1 MDTQLPV
8 FSGTLKVHACH
19 LFWTKTPVQLTYHRQ
34 DYRHA
39 LPVLLI
45 RRPGILGG
53 EFRVPLDPCI
63 HPVRL
68 LPMTKRM
75 ASKLEFALEYGWH
88 TKQVRLRAPDA
99 HTYRQWTSL
108 VRAALESGR
117 RPLASCDYTTSAE
130 QPRPDLECS
139 SLASTMDSSSN
150 GTSRFNAT
158 IRQRVIEDE
167 QDVQLHLEHDLG
179 RRWHAPS
186 EFFVLHQADYQP
198 GASCGDQD
206 HDVLSHHSMEL
217 LEARVQFVRAGA
229 RSARTVSKVYL
240 NPNDMAHFGLESGAH
255 VVLHTIP
262 KANDT
267 PKLLLCG
274 LAWPMDKIKRRGVGL
289 SSMWE
294 ATVADQQVETV
305 TVDLLQ
311 VSSPVA
317 KSVALQMVSRASS
330 HKQKLSEKER
340 TLLTRCIVAMID
352 GALIHRDALIS
363 LPLHGVN
370 TVFRVQK
377 VDGESSKDQGIVKIV
392 AAKTA
397 LTVAWE
403 EKKEEA
409 VVKKDMN
416 SAEKMAMVKQDGFSA
431 IGGLQEELKAIR
443 EVVEQPLT
451 NPETFE
457 RFGLPAPKGVLLFG
471 PPGTGKTLIARALAR
486 ELNARVFTI
495 NGPEVVSKFVGES
508 EANLRAVFAQA
519 AREAPSLVFIDELD
533 AICPKRDSRVGDM
546 ERRLVATLLTL
557 MDGLSGSRQVV
568 VLAATNR
575 PNALDPAVRRP
586 GRFDREVEIGIPRA
600 NDRLAILRVALRRLP
615 HKLTN
620 SELQELSSSAH
631 GYVGADLSAL
641 CKEAALLALHRA
653 FASNAQSTGAVLADT
668 NSLPPFE
675 VTLSDLKLAMRGI
688 RPSALREISVD
699 VPRVLWSDIGG
710 QDVLKQA
717 LREAVEWPLQHPEAF
732 TRMGIRPPK
741 GVLLYGPP
749 GCSKT
754 LAAKALA
761 TESGMN
767 FIAIKGPELFSKWV
781 GESEQ
786 QVREVFRKARA
797 ASPTVVFFDEID
809 ALASTR
815 GSGGSSGASD
825 RVLSQLLTELDGL
838 EPLKRVLV
846 VAATNRPDLLDPALM
861 RPGRVDRA
869 LYVSPPD
876 VPAREQILQ
885 IHTRKTPLASDVS
898 LAELAIA
905 TARFSGAELQALCR
919 EAALH
924 AVEEDRD
931 AVHVAKRHF
940 VRALSV
946 VTPQIDGRMLAFFER
961 FRDGQRR

>member
-1 MDTQLPV
+1 
-8 FSGTLKVHACH
+8 
-19 LFWTKTPVQLTYHRQ
+19 
-34 DYRHA
+34 
-39 LPVLLI
+39 
-45 RRPGILGG
+45 
-53 EFRVPLDPCI
+53 
-63 HPVRL
+63 
-68 LPMTKRM
+68 
-75 ASKLEFALEYGWH
+75 
-88 TKQVRLRAPDA
+88 
-99 HTYRQWTSL
+99 
-108 VRAALESGR
+108 
-117 RPLASCDYTTSAE
+117 
-130 QPRPDLECS
+130 
-139 SLASTMDSSSN
+139 
-150 GTSRFNAT
+150 
-158 IRQRVIEDE
+158 
-167 QDVQLHLEHDLG
+167 
-179 RRWHAPS
+179 
-186 EFFVLHQADYQP
+186 
-198 GASCGDQD
+198 
-206 HDVLSHHSMEL
+206 MEL

-240 NPNDMAHFGLESGAH
+240 NPNDMAHFGLESGSH

-262 KANDT
+262 EAHDT
-267 PKLLLCG
+267 PKLLVCG
-274 LAWPMDKIKRRGVGL
+274 MAWPMEKIKRRGVGL

-294 ATVADQQVETV
+294 AAVSEQQIETV
-305 TVDLLQ
+305 TVQLLLQ
-311 VSSPVA
+311 TPSPVT
-317 KSVALQMVSRASS
+317 KSVVLQLVSRLPS
-330 HKQKLSEKER
+330 HKTKLSEKER
-340 TLLTRCIVAMID
+340 TLLTRCIATMID
-352 GALIHRDALIS
+352 GALVHQDALIS

-370 TVFRVQK
+370 TVFRVLE
-377 VDGESSKDQGIVKIV
+377 VDGKSKDQGVVRIA

-403 EKKEEA
+403 EKQEEVA
-409 VVKKDMN
+409 VEKDKISTIN
-416 SAEKMAMVKQDGFSA
+416 VKQDGFAS

-457 RFGLPAPKGVLLFG
+457 RFGLPALKGVLLFG

-653 FASNAQSTGAVLADT
+653 FASNTQSTGAVLGDT

-699 VPRVLWSDIGG
+699 VPRVLWIDIGG
-710 QDVLKQA
+710 QDALKQA

-786 QVREVFRKARA
+786 QVREVFRKARG

-815 GSGGSSGASD
+815 GTGGSSGASD

-861 RPGRVDRA
+861 RPGRIDRA

-924 AVEEDRD
+924 AVEEDRA
-931 AVHVAKRHF
+931 AVNVAKRHF
-940 VRALSV
+940 VRALAV
-946 VTPQIDGRMLAFFER
+946 VTPQIDDRMLAFFER
-961 FRDGQRR
+961 FRDGQQR

>member
-1 MDTQLPV
+1 M
-8 FSGTLKVHACH
+8 
-19 LFWTKTPVQLTYHRQ
+19 
-34 DYRHA
+34 
-39 LPVLLI
+39 
-45 RRPGILGG
+45 
-53 EFRVPLDPCI
+53 
-63 HPVRL
+63 
-68 LPMTKRM
+68 
-75 ASKLEFALEYGWH
+75 
-88 TKQVRLRAPDA
+88 
-99 HTYRQWTSL
+99 
-108 VRAALESGR
+108 
-117 RPLASCDYTTSAE
+117 
-130 QPRPDLECS
+130 
-139 SLASTMDSSSN
+139 
-150 GTSRFNAT
+150 
-158 IRQRVIEDE
+158 
-167 QDVQLHLEHDLG
+167 
-179 RRWHAPS
+179 
-186 EFFVLHQADYQP
+186 
-198 GASCGDQD
+198 
-206 HDVLSHHSMEL
+206 
-217 LEARVQFVRAGA
+217 EARVQFVRAGA

-240 NPNDMAHFGLESGAH
+240 NPNDMTHFGLESGAQ
-255 VVLHTIP
+255 VVLHSS
-262 KANDT
+262 ANDCET

-289 SSMWE
+289 SSIWE
-294 ATVADQQVETV
+294 AAVAERQVDTV
-305 TVDLLQ
+305 TVQVLQ
-311 VSSPVA
+311 VTSSAA
-317 KSVALQMVSRASS
+317 KSVTLQLESRTSS
-330 HKQKLSEKER
+330 QKLKLSEKER
-340 TLLTRCIVAMID
+340 ALLTRCIVAMVD
-352 GALIHRDALIS
+352 GALVHQDALIS

-370 TVFRVQK
+370 TVFRVVK
-377 VDGESSKDQGIVKIV
+377 ADGEEQKIVRIV

-397 LTVAWE
+397 LTVTWE
-403 EKKEEA
+403 KQESEE
-409 VVKKDMN
+409 VETKGSKL
-416 SAEKMAMVKQDGFSA
+416 STKVKQDGFAA

-443 EVVEQPLT
+443 EVVEQPLI

-457 RFGLPAPKGVLLFG
+457 KFGLAAPKGVLLFG
-471 PPGTGKTLIARALAR
+471 PPGTGKTLIARALAK

-557 MDGLSGSRQVV
+557 MDGLSASRQVV

-600 NDRLAILRVALRRLP
+600 KDRLAILRVALRRLP

-653 FASNAQSTGAVLADT
+653 FASNAQSTGAVLASTD
-668 NSLPPFE
+668 SLPPFE

-710 QDVLKQA
+710 QDALKQA

-786 QVREVFRKARA
+786 QVREIFRKARA

-861 RPGRVDRA
+861 RPGRIDRA

-876 VPAREQILQ
+876 VPARQQILQ
-885 IHTRKTPLASDVS
+885 IHTRKTPLASDVDM
-898 LAELAIA
+898 AELAIA
-905 TARFSGAELQALCR
+905 TAQFSGAELQALCR

-924 AVEEDRD
+924 AVEEDRS
-931 AVHVAKRHF
+931 ATNVGKRHF

-946 VTPQIDGRMLAFFER
+946 VTPQIDDRMLAFFER

>member
-1 MDTQLPV
+1 
-8 FSGTLKVHACH
+8 
-19 LFWTKTPVQLTYHRQ
+19 
-34 DYRHA
+34 
-39 LPVLLI
+39 
-45 RRPGILGG
+45 
-53 EFRVPLDPCI
+53 
-63 HPVRL
+63 
-68 LPMTKRM
+68 
-75 ASKLEFALEYGWH
+75 
-88 TKQVRLRAPDA
+88 
-99 HTYRQWTSL
+99 
-108 VRAALESGR
+108 
-117 RPLASCDYTTSAE
+117 
-130 QPRPDLECS
+130 
-139 SLASTMDSSSN
+139 
-150 GTSRFNAT
+150 
-158 IRQRVIEDE
+158 
-167 QDVQLHLEHDLG
+167 
-179 RRWHAPS
+179 
-186 EFFVLHQADYQP
+186 
-198 GASCGDQD
+198 
-206 HDVLSHHSMEL
+206 MEL

-229 RSARTVSKVYL
+229 RSARAVSKVYL

-370 TVFRVQK
+370 TVFCVQK

-403 EKKEEA
+403 KKKEEA

-600 NDRLAILRVALRRLP
+600 NDRLAILRVALSHLP

-631 GYVGADLSAL
+631 GYVGADISAL

-710 QDVLKQA
+710 QDALKQV

-924 AVEEDRD
+924 AVEEDRA
-931 AVHVAKRHF
+931 AVHVGKRHF

>member
-1 MDTQLPV
+1 
-8 FSGTLKVHACH
+8 
-19 LFWTKTPVQLTYHRQ
+19 
-34 DYRHA
+34 
-39 LPVLLI
+39 
-45 RRPGILGG
+45 
-53 EFRVPLDPCI
+53 
-63 HPVRL
+63 
-68 LPMTKRM
+68 
-75 ASKLEFALEYGWH
+75 
-88 TKQVRLRAPDA
+88 
-99 HTYRQWTSL
+99 
-108 VRAALESGR
+108 
-117 RPLASCDYTTSAE
+117 
-130 QPRPDLECS
+130 
-139 SLASTMDSSSN
+139 
-150 GTSRFNAT
+150 
-158 IRQRVIEDE
+158 
-167 QDVQLHLEHDLG
+167 
-179 RRWHAPS
+179 
-186 EFFVLHQADYQP
+186 
-198 GASCGDQD
+198 
-206 HDVLSHHSMEL
+206 MEL

-240 NPNDMAHFGLESGAH
+240 NLNDMSHFGLESGSY
-255 VVLHTIP
+255 VVLNTIP
-262 KANDT
+262 EANGSR
-267 PKLLLCG
+267 KLLLCG

-294 ATVADQQVETV
+294 AEVAEQQIDKV
-305 TVDLLQ
+305 TVKLLQ
-311 VSSPVA
+311 NPCPVA
-317 KSVALQMVSRASS
+317 KSVALQVVSRASS

-340 TLLTRCIVAMID
+340 TLLTRCILAMID
-352 GALIHRDALIS
+352 GALVHQDALIS

-370 TVFRVQK
+370 TVFRLPK
-377 VDGESSKDQGIVKIV
+377 VDGEKNDHGVVTIS

-397 LTVAWE
+397 LTVAWDE
-403 EKKEEA
+403 KEEEVEA
-409 VVKKDMN
+409 QKVSN
-416 SAEKMAMVKQDGFSA
+416 STENTRPTTTLKQDGFA
-431 IGGLQEELKAIR
+431 TIGGLQEELKAIR

-600 NDRLAILRVALRRLP
+600 NGRLAILRVALRRLP
-615 HKLTN
+615 HKLTQ

-653 FASNAQSTGAVLADT
+653 FASNDQAAEAILSNTA
-668 NSLPPFE
+668 SLPPFE

-710 QDVLKQA
+710 QDALKQA

-815 GSGGSSGASD
+815 GAGGSSGASD

-861 RPGRVDRA
+861 RPGRIDRA

-876 VPAREQILQ
+876 VPAREQILR

-898 LAELAIA
+898 LTELAIA

-924 AVEEDRD
+924 AVEEDRV
-931 AVHVAKRHF
+931 AVNVGKRHF

-946 VTPQIDGRMLAFFER
+946 VTPQIDDRMLTFFEQ

>member
-1 MDTQLPV
+1 
-8 FSGTLKVHACH
+8 
-19 LFWTKTPVQLTYHRQ
+19 
-34 DYRHA
+34 
-39 LPVLLI
+39 
-45 RRPGILGG
+45 
-53 EFRVPLDPCI
+53 
-63 HPVRL
+63 
-68 LPMTKRM
+68 
-75 ASKLEFALEYGWH
+75 
-88 TKQVRLRAPDA
+88 
-99 HTYRQWTSL
+99 
-108 VRAALESGR
+108 
-117 RPLASCDYTTSAE
+117 
-130 QPRPDLECS
+130 
-139 SLASTMDSSSN
+139 
-150 GTSRFNAT
+150 
-158 IRQRVIEDE
+158 
-167 QDVQLHLEHDLG
+167 
-179 RRWHAPS
+179 
-186 EFFVLHQADYQP
+186 
-198 GASCGDQD
+198 
-206 HDVLSHHSMEL
+206 MEL

-240 NPNDMAHFGLESGAH
+240 NPNDMAHFGLESGSH

-262 KANDT
+262 EAHDT
-267 PKLLLCG
+267 PKLLVCG
-274 LAWPMDKIKRRGVGL
+274 MAWPMEKIKRRGVGL

-294 ATVADQQVETV
+294 AAVSEQQIETV
-305 TVDLLQ
+305 TVQLLLQ
-311 VSSPVA
+311 TPSPVT
-317 KSVALQMVSRASS
+317 KSVVLQLVSRLPS
-330 HKQKLSEKER
+330 HKTKLSEKER
-340 TLLTRCIVAMID
+340 TLLTRCIATMID
-352 GALIHRDALIS
+352 GALVHQDALIS

-370 TVFRVQK
+370 TVFRVLE
-377 VDGESSKDQGIVKIV
+377 VDGKSKDQGVVRIA

-403 EKKEEA
+403 EKQEEVA
-409 VVKKDMN
+409 VEKDKISTIN
-416 SAEKMAMVKQDGFSA
+416 VKQDGFAS

-653 FASNAQSTGAVLADT
+653 FASNTQSTGAVLGDT

-699 VPRVLWSDIGG
+699 VPRVLWIDIGG
-710 QDVLKQA
+710 QDALKQA

-786 QVREVFRKARA
+786 QVREVFRKARG

-815 GSGGSSGASD
+815 GTGGSSGASD

-861 RPGRVDRA
+861 RPGRIDRA

-924 AVEEDRD
+924 AVEEDRA
-931 AVHVAKRHF
+931 AVNVAKRHF
-940 VRALSV
+940 VRALAV
-946 VTPQIDGRMLAFFER
+946 VTPQIDDRMLAFFER
-961 FRDGQRR
+961 FRDGQQR

>member
-1 MDTQLPV
+1 M
-8 FSGTLKVHACH
+8 
-19 LFWTKTPVQLTYHRQ
+19 
-34 DYRHA
+34 
-39 LPVLLI
+39 
-45 RRPGILGG
+45 
-53 EFRVPLDPCI
+53 
-63 HPVRL
+63 
-68 LPMTKRM
+68 
-75 ASKLEFALEYGWH
+75 
-88 TKQVRLRAPDA
+88 
-99 HTYRQWTSL
+99 
-108 VRAALESGR
+108 
-117 RPLASCDYTTSAE
+117 
-130 QPRPDLECS
+130 
-139 SLASTMDSSSN
+139 
-150 GTSRFNAT
+150 
-158 IRQRVIEDE
+158 
-167 QDVQLHLEHDLG
+167 
-179 RRWHAPS
+179 
-186 EFFVLHQADYQP
+186 
-198 GASCGDQD
+198 
-206 HDVLSHHSMEL
+206 
-217 LEARVQFVRAGA
+217 EARVQFVRAGA

-240 NPNDMAHFGLESGAH
+240 NPNDMMHSGLASGAQ
-255 VVLHTIP
+255 VVLYSSV
-262 KANDT
+262 KDGEA

-294 ATVADQQVETV
+294 AAVAERQVETV
-305 TVDLLQ
+305 TVQVLQ
-311 VSSPVA
+311 AVSSVA
-317 KSVALQMVSRASS
+317 KSVTLQLESRSS
-330 HKQKLSEKER
+330 SQSLKLSEKER
-340 TLLTRCIVAMID
+340 ALLTRCIVAMID
-352 GALIHRDALIS
+352 GALVHQDALIS

-370 TVFRVQK
+370 TVFRVVKADGQK
-377 VDGESSKDQGIVKIV
+377 IVKIV

-397 LTVAWE
+397 LTVTWE
-403 EKKEEA
+403 KQEDAKVGTRDSK
-409 VVKKDMN
+409 VVIKH
-416 SAEKMAMVKQDGFSA
+416 DGFAA

-457 RFGLPAPKGVLLFG
+457 KFGLAAPKGVLLFG
-471 PPGTGKTLIARALAR
+471 PPGTGKTLIARALAK
-486 ELNARVFTI
+486 ELNAKVFTI

-557 MDGLSGSRQVV
+557 MDGLSGSRQIV

-600 NDRLAILRVALRRLP
+600 KDRLAILRVALRRLP

-641 CKEAALLALHRA
+641 CKEAALLALHRV
-653 FASNAQSTGAVLADT
+653 FASNAQSTGAVLSSTD
-668 NSLPPFE
+668 SLPSFE

-699 VPRVLWSDIGG
+699 VPRVLWNDIGG
-710 QDVLKQA
+710 QDALKQA

-815 GSGGSSGASD
+815 GAGGSSGASD

-861 RPGRVDRA
+861 RPGRIDRA

-876 VPAREQILQ
+876 VPARQQILQ
-885 IHTRKTPLASDVS
+885 IHTRKTPLASDVN
-898 LAELAIA
+898 LGELAIA
-905 TARFSGAELQALCR
+905 TAQFSGAELQALCR

-924 AVEEDRD
+924 AVEEDRS
-931 AVHVAKRHF
+931 AANVGKRHF

-946 VTPQIDGRMLAFFER
+946 VTPQIDSRMLAFFER

>member
-1 MDTQLPV
+1 
-8 FSGTLKVHACH
+8 
-19 LFWTKTPVQLTYHRQ
+19 
-34 DYRHA
+34 
-39 LPVLLI
+39 
-45 RRPGILGG
+45 
-53 EFRVPLDPCI
+53 
-63 HPVRL
+63 
-68 LPMTKRM
+68 
-75 ASKLEFALEYGWH
+75 
-88 TKQVRLRAPDA
+88 
-99 HTYRQWTSL
+99 
-108 VRAALESGR
+108 
-117 RPLASCDYTTSAE
+117 
-130 QPRPDLECS
+130 
-139 SLASTMDSSSN
+139 
-150 GTSRFNAT
+150 
-158 IRQRVIEDE
+158 
-167 QDVQLHLEHDLG
+167 
-179 RRWHAPS
+179 
-186 EFFVLHQADYQP
+186 
-198 GASCGDQD
+198 
-206 HDVLSHHSMEL
+206 MEL

-229 RSARTVSKVYL
+229 RSARTVSKVYF
-240 NPNDMAHFGLESGAH
+240 NPNDMAQFGLESGAY
-255 VVLHTIP
+255 VTLHTSD
-262 KANDT
+262 KVNDT
-267 PKLLLCG
+267 PSLLLCG
-274 LAWPMDKIKRRGVGL
+274 VAWPMDKIKRRGVGL
-289 SSMWE
+289 SCMWE
-294 ATVADQQVETV
+294 AAVVEQQVEKATV
-305 TVDLLQ
+305 QILRQ
-311 VSSPVA
+311 SSAVA
-317 KSVALQMVSRASS
+317 TRVELRLVSRAST
-330 HKQKLSEKER
+330 HKQKLSDKER
-340 TLLTRCIVAMID
+340 TLLTRCIAAMID
-352 GALIHRDALIS
+352 GALVHCGALIS

-370 TVFRVQK
+370 SVFRVEK
-377 VDGESSKDQGIVKIV
+377 VDGDGDDHQSIVSV
-392 AAKTA
+392 AAAKTA
-397 LTVAWE
+397 LTVAWGE
-403 EKKEEA
+403 KQEEPAVEKKSGKA
-409 VVKKDMN
+409 KH
-416 SAEKMAMVKQDGFSA
+416 DGEFSA

-443 EVVEQPLT
+443 AVVEQPLT

-457 RFGLPAPKGVLLFG
+457 RFGLPAPKGVLLYG
-471 PPGTGKTLIARALAR
+471 PPGTGKTLIARTLAR

-495 NGPEVVSKFVGES
+495 NGPEVVSKFVGEG

-557 MDGLSGSRQVV
+557 MDGLGASRQVV

-615 HKLTN
+615 HQLTH
-620 SELQELSSSAH
+620 SDLQELSSSAH

-653 FASNAQSTGAVLADT
+653 FASNSKASGAVLFSSD
-668 NSLPPFE
+668 SLPAFE
-675 VTLSDLKLAMRGI
+675 VTLGDLKLAMRGI

-699 VPRVLWSDIGG
+699 VPRVLWKDIGG
-710 QDVLKQA
+710 QDALKQA

-767 FIAIKGPELFSKWV
+767 FIAVKGPELFSKWV

-815 GSGGSSGASD
+815 GSGGGSGASD

-861 RPGRVDRA
+861 RPGRIDRA
-869 LYVSPPD
+869 LYVAPPD

-885 IHTRKTPLASDVS
+885 IHTRKTPLAADVS

-924 AVEEDRD
+924 AVEEDR
-931 AVHVAKRHF
+931 AALNVAKRHF

-946 VTPQIDGRMLAFFER
+946 VTPQIDDRMLAFFQR

>member
-1 MDTQLPV
+1 
-8 FSGTLKVHACH
+8 
-19 LFWTKTPVQLTYHRQ
+19 
-34 DYRHA
+34 
-39 LPVLLI
+39 
-45 RRPGILGG
+45 
-53 EFRVPLDPCI
+53 
-63 HPVRL
+63 
-68 LPMTKRM
+68 
-75 ASKLEFALEYGWH
+75 
-88 TKQVRLRAPDA
+88 
-99 HTYRQWTSL
+99 
-108 VRAALESGR
+108 
-117 RPLASCDYTTSAE
+117 
-130 QPRPDLECS
+130 
-139 SLASTMDSSSN
+139 
-150 GTSRFNAT
+150 
-158 IRQRVIEDE
+158 
-167 QDVQLHLEHDLG
+167 
-179 RRWHAPS
+179 
-186 EFFVLHQADYQP
+186 
-198 GASCGDQD
+198 
-206 HDVLSHHSMEL
+206 MEL

-240 NPNDMAHFGLESGAH
+240 NPSDMALFQLESGAH
-255 VVLHTIP
+255 VELHTTAKVDDP
-262 KANDT
+262 

-289 SSMWE
+289 SSIWE
-294 ATVADQQVETV
+294 VTVAENHVETV
-305 TVDLLQ
+305 TVQKLQ
-311 VSSPVA
+311 KTSSPA
-317 KSVALQMVSRASS
+317 KSLALQLVSRASA
-330 HKQKLSEKER
+330 HKQKLSQKER
-340 TLLTRCIVAMID
+340 TLLTRCIAVMID
-352 GALIHRDALIS
+352 GSLVHREALIS
-363 LPLHGVN
+363 LPLHGVS
-370 TVFRVQK
+370 TVFRVEE
-377 VDGESSKDQGIVKIV
+377 VDGEKGGEHIVSVV

-397 LTVAWE
+397 LTVAWLQKQE
-403 EKKEEA
+403 ETEATVKSGGTAKELSR
-409 VVKKDMN
+409 VK
-416 SAEKMAMVKQDGFSA
+416 EDGFAA
-431 IGGLQEELKAIR
+431 IGGLHEELKAIR

-451 NPETFE
+451 NPEMFE

-471 PPGTGKTLIARALAR
+471 PPGTGKTLIARTLAQ

-557 MDGLSGSRQVV
+557 MDGLTSSRQVV

-620 SELQELSSSAH
+620 SELQELSATAH

-653 FASNAQSTGAVLADT
+653 FASNAQASGAVLAAT
-668 NSLPPFE
+668 NSLPAFE
-675 VTLSDLKLAMRGI
+675 ITLSDLKLAMRGI

-710 QDVLKQA
+710 QSALKQS

-786 QVREVFRKARA
+786 QVREIFRKARA

-861 RPGRVDRA
+861 RPGRIDRA

-885 IHTRKTPLASDVS
+885 IHTRSTPLAPDVS
-898 LAELAIA
+898 LNELAIA
-905 TARFSGAELQALCR
+905 SARFSGAELRALCR

-924 AVEEDRD
+924 AVEEDR
-931 AVHVAKRHF
+931 AATNVAKRHF
-940 VRALSV
+940 VRALAV
-946 VTPQIDGRMLAFFER
+946 VTPQIDDRMLAFFER

>member
-1 MDTQLPV
+1 
-8 FSGTLKVHACH
+8 
-19 LFWTKTPVQLTYHRQ
+19 
-34 DYRHA
+34 
-39 LPVLLI
+39 
-45 RRPGILGG
+45 
-53 EFRVPLDPCI
+53 
-63 HPVRL
+63 
-68 LPMTKRM
+68 
-75 ASKLEFALEYGWH
+75 
-88 TKQVRLRAPDA
+88 
-99 HTYRQWTSL
+99 
-108 VRAALESGR
+108 
-117 RPLASCDYTTSAE
+117 
-130 QPRPDLECS
+130 
-139 SLASTMDSSSN
+139 
-150 GTSRFNAT
+150 
-158 IRQRVIEDE
+158 
-167 QDVQLHLEHDLG
+167 
-179 RRWHAPS
+179 
-186 EFFVLHQADYQP
+186 
-198 GASCGDQD
+198 
-206 HDVLSHHSMEL
+206 MEL

-229 RSARTVSKVYL
+229 RSARTVSKVYF
-240 NPNDMAHFGLESGAH
+240 NPNDMAQFGLESGAY
-255 VVLHTIP
+255 VTLHTSD
-262 KANDT
+262 KVNDT
-267 PKLLLCG
+267 PSLLLCG
-274 LAWPMDKIKRRGVGL
+274 VAWPMDKIKRRGVGL
-289 SSMWE
+289 SCMWE
-294 ATVADQQVETV
+294 AAVVEQQVEKATV
-305 TVDLLQ
+305 QILRQ
-311 VSSPVA
+311 SSAVA
-317 KSVALQMVSRASS
+317 TRVELRLVSRAST
-330 HKQKLSEKER
+330 HKQKLSDKER
-340 TLLTRCIVAMID
+340 TLLTRCIAAMID
-352 GALIHRDALIS
+352 GALVHCGALIS

-370 TVFRVQK
+370 SVFRVEK
-377 VDGESSKDQGIVKIV
+377 VDGDGDDHQSIVSV
-392 AAKTA
+392 AAAKTA
-397 LTVAWE
+397 LTVAWGE
-403 EKKEEA
+403 KQEEPAVEKKSGKA
-409 VVKKDMN
+409 KH
-416 SAEKMAMVKQDGFSA
+416 DGEFSA

-457 RFGLPAPKGVLLFG
+457 RFGLPAPKGVLLYG
-471 PPGTGKTLIARALAR
+471 PPGTGKTLIARTLAR

-557 MDGLSGSRQVV
+557 MDGLGASRQVV

-615 HKLTN
+615 HQLTH
-620 SELQELSSSAH
+620 SDLQELSSSAH

-653 FASNAQSTGAVLADT
+653 FASNSKASGAVLFSSD
-668 NSLPPFE
+668 SLPAFE
-675 VTLSDLKLAMRGI
+675 VTLGDLKLAMRGI

-699 VPRVLWSDIGG
+699 VPRVLWKDIGG
-710 QDVLKQA
+710 QDALKQA

-767 FIAIKGPELFSKWV
+767 FIAVKGPELFSKWV

-815 GSGGSSGASD
+815 GSGGGSGASD

-861 RPGRVDRA
+861 RPGRIDRA
-869 LYVSPPD
+869 LYVAPPD

-885 IHTRKTPLASDVS
+885 IHTRKTPLAADVS

-924 AVEEDRD
+924 AVEEDR
-931 AVHVAKRHF
+931 AALNVAKRHF

-946 VTPQIDGRMLAFFER
+946 VTPQIDDRMLAFFQR

>member
-1 MDTQLPV
+1 MAQ
-8 FSGTLKVHACH
+8 
-19 LFWTKTPVQLTYHRQ
+19 
-34 DYRHA
+34 
-39 LPVLLI
+39 
-45 RRPGILGG
+45 
-53 EFRVPLDPCI
+53 FR
-63 HPVRL
+63 
-68 LPMTKRM
+68 
-75 ASKLEFALEYGWH
+75 
-88 TKQVRLRAPDA
+88 
-99 HTYRQWTSL
+99 
-108 VRAALESGR
+108 
-117 RPLASCDYTTSAE
+117 
-130 QPRPDLECS
+130 
-139 SLASTMDSSSN
+139 
-150 GTSRFNAT
+150 
-158 IRQRVIEDE
+158 
-167 QDVQLHLEHDLG
+167 
-179 RRWHAPS
+179 
-186 EFFVLHQADYQP
+186 
-198 GASCGDQD
+198 
-206 HDVLSHHSMEL
+206 
-217 LEARVQFVRAGA
+217 
-229 RSARTVSKVYL
+229 
-240 NPNDMAHFGLESGAH
+240 LESGAY
-255 VVLHTIP
+255 VTLHTAE
-262 KANDT
+262 KENDT

-274 LAWPMDKIKRRGVGL
+274 VAWPMDKIKRHGVGL

-294 ATVADQQVETV
+294 AAVAEQQVETV
-305 TVDLLQ
+305 TVQILQ
-311 VSSPVA
+311 ELSATA
-317 KSVALQMVSRASS
+317 KSVELQMVSRAST

-340 TLLTRCIVAMID
+340 TLLARCIAAMID
-352 GALIHRDALIS
+352 GALVHQGALIS

-370 TVFRVQK
+370 TVFQVKK
-377 VDGESSKDQGIVKIV
+377 VDGDSGAEQGIVKVV

-403 EKKEEA
+403 KPQEEVELEKKN
-409 VVKKDMN
+409 VDSFQVLN
-416 SAEKMAMVKQDGFSA
+416 RTKQDGFAS
-431 IGGLQEELKAIR
+431 IGGLHDELKAIR

-451 NPETFE
+451 NPKAFE
-457 RFGLPAPKGVLLFG
+457 KFGLPAPKGVLLFG
-471 PPGTGKTLIARALAR
+471 PPGTGKTLIARALAK

-557 MDGLSGSRQVV
+557 MDGLSASRQVV

-615 HKLTN
+615 HKVTN
-620 SELQELSSSAH
+620 AELQELSSGAH

-653 FASNAQSTGAVLADT
+653 FANNAQSNGVVLADT
-668 NSLPPFE
+668 NSLPAFE

-710 QDVLKQA
+710 QDALKQA

-809 ALASTR
+809 ALANTR

-861 RPGRVDRA
+861 RPGRIDRA

-885 IHTRKTPLASDVS
+885 IHTRKTPLAPDVNI
-898 LAELAIA
+898 AELAIA

-924 AVEEDRD
+924 AVEEDR
-931 AVHVAKRHF
+931 AAINVAKRHF

-946 VTPQIDGRMLAFFER
+946 VTPQIDDRMLAFFR
-961 FRDGQRR
+961 CFRDGKRR

>member
-167 QDVQLHLEHDLG
+167 QDIQLHLEHDLG

-206 HDVLSHHSMEL
+206 HDVLSQCSIAAVGSCSCDNFRQNIQPARARRRFWPHYEVTSTSTSTGRLSPMNSTSRPASSTSCYDARTNFNTVCLSHSMEL

-229 RSARTVSKVYL
+229 RSARTVRSV
-240 NPNDMAHFGLESGAH
+240 AHGQDQAPWSRSELH
-255 VVLHTIP
+255 V
-262 KANDT
+262 
-267 PKLLLCG
+267 G
-274 LAWPMDKIKRRGVGL
+274 G
-289 SSMWE
+289 
-294 ATVADQQVETV
+294 TVADQQVETV

-486 ELNARVFTI
+486 ELNARMFTV
-495 NGPEVVSKFVGES
+495 NGPEV
-508 EANLRAVFAQA
+508 
-519 AREAPSLVFIDELD
+519 
-533 AICPKRDSRVGDM
+533 RDSRVGDM

-710 QDVLKQA
+710 QDALKQA

-924 AVEEDRD
+924 AVEEDRA

>member
-1 MDTQLPV
+1 
-8 FSGTLKVHACH
+8 
-19 LFWTKTPVQLTYHRQ
+19 
-34 DYRHA
+34 
-39 LPVLLI
+39 
-45 RRPGILGG
+45 
-53 EFRVPLDPCI
+53 
-63 HPVRL
+63 
-68 LPMTKRM
+68 
-75 ASKLEFALEYGWH
+75 
-88 TKQVRLRAPDA
+88 
-99 HTYRQWTSL
+99 
-108 VRAALESGR
+108 
-117 RPLASCDYTTSAE
+117 
-130 QPRPDLECS
+130 
-139 SLASTMDSSSN
+139 
-150 GTSRFNAT
+150 
-158 IRQRVIEDE
+158 
-167 QDVQLHLEHDLG
+167 
-179 RRWHAPS
+179 
-186 EFFVLHQADYQP
+186 
-198 GASCGDQD
+198 
-206 HDVLSHHSMEL
+206 MEL

-229 RSARTVSKVYL
+229 RSAR
-240 NPNDMAHFGLESGAH
+240 A
-255 VVLHTIP
+255 
-262 KANDT
+262 ANDT

-274 LAWPMDKIKRRGVGL
+274 LAWPMDKIKRRGVG
-289 SSMWE
+289 
-294 ATVADQQVETV
+294 TVADQQVETV

-340 TLLTRCIVAMID
+340 TLLTRCI
-352 GALIHRDALIS
+352 
-363 LPLHGVN
+363 
-370 TVFRVQK
+370 K

-397 LTVAWE
+397 LT
-403 EKKEEA
+403 
-409 VVKKDMN
+409 
-416 SAEKMAMVKQDGFSA
+416 DGFSA

-457 RFGLPAPKGVLLFG
+457 RFGLPAPKGGLG
-471 PPGTGKTLIARALAR
+471 EG
-486 ELNARVFTI
+486 LNARMFTV

-600 NDRLAILRVALRRLP
+600 NDRLAILRVALSLP

-710 QDVLKQA
+710 QDALKQA

-924 AVEEDRD
+924 AVEEDRA
-931 AVHVAKRHF
+931 AVHVESDTLF
-940 VRALSV
+940 
-946 VTPQIDGRMLAFFER
+946 IDGRMLAFFER

>member
-1 MDTQLPV
+1 
-8 FSGTLKVHACH
+8 
-19 LFWTKTPVQLTYHRQ
+19 
-34 DYRHA
+34 
-39 LPVLLI
+39 
-45 RRPGILGG
+45 
-53 EFRVPLDPCI
+53 
-63 HPVRL
+63 
-68 LPMTKRM
+68 M
-75 ASKLEFALEYGWH
+75 ARE
-88 TKQVRLRAPDA
+88 P
-99 HTYRQWTSL
+99 
-108 VRAALESGR
+108 
-117 RPLASCDYTTSAE
+117 
-130 QPRPDLECS
+130 
-139 SLASTMDSSSN
+139 
-150 GTSRFNAT
+150 
-158 IRQRVIEDE
+158 
-167 QDVQLHLEHDLG
+167 
-179 RRWHAPS
+179 
-186 EFFVLHQADYQP
+186 
-198 GASCGDQD
+198 
-206 HDVLSHHSMEL
+206 MEL

-229 RSARTVSKVYL
+229 RSARTVSKVYF
-240 NPNDMAHFGLESGAH
+240 NPNDMAQFGLESGAY
-255 VVLHTIP
+255 VTLHTSD
-262 KANDT
+262 KVNDT
-267 PKLLLCG
+267 PSLLLCG
-274 LAWPMDKIKRRGVGL
+274 VAWPMDKIKRRGVGL
-289 SSMWE
+289 SCMWE
-294 ATVADQQVETV
+294 AAVVEQQVEKATV
-305 TVDLLQ
+305 QILRQ
-311 VSSPVA
+311 SSAVA
-317 KSVALQMVSRASS
+317 TRVELRLVSRAST
-330 HKQKLSEKER
+330 HKQKLSDKER
-340 TLLTRCIVAMID
+340 TLLTRCIAAMID
-352 GALIHRDALIS
+352 GALVHCGALIS

-370 TVFRVQK
+370 SVFRVEK
-377 VDGESSKDQGIVKIV
+377 VDGDGDDHQSIVSV
-392 AAKTA
+392 AAAKTA
-397 LTVAWE
+397 LTVAWGE
-403 EKKEEA
+403 KQEEPAVEKKSGKA
-409 VVKKDMN
+409 KH
-416 SAEKMAMVKQDGFSA
+416 DGEFSA

-457 RFGLPAPKGVLLFG
+457 RFGLPAPKGVLLYG
-471 PPGTGKTLIARALAR
+471 PPGTGKTLIARTLAR

-557 MDGLSGSRQVV
+557 MDGLGASRQVV

-615 HKLTN
+615 HQLTH
-620 SELQELSSSAH
+620 SDLQELSSSAH

-653 FASNAQSTGAVLADT
+653 FASNSKASGAVLFSSD
-668 NSLPPFE
+668 SLPAFE
-675 VTLSDLKLAMRGI
+675 VTLGDLKLAMRGI

-699 VPRVLWSDIGG
+699 VPRVLWKDIGG
-710 QDVLKQA
+710 QDALKQA

-767 FIAIKGPELFSKWV
+767 FIAVKGPELFSKWV

-815 GSGGSSGASD
+815 GSGGGSGASD

-861 RPGRVDRA
+861 RPGRIDRA
-869 LYVSPPD
+869 LYVAPPD

-885 IHTRKTPLASDVS
+885 IHTRKTPLAADVS

-924 AVEEDRD
+924 AVEEDR
-931 AVHVAKRHF
+931 AALNVAKRHF

-946 VTPQIDGRMLAFFER
+946 VTPQIDDRMLAFFQR

>member
-1 MDTQLPV
+1 MQ
-8 FSGTLKVHACH
+8 K
-19 LFWTKTPVQLTYHRQ
+19 
-34 DYRHA
+34 
-39 LPVLLI
+39 
-45 RRPGILGG
+45 
-53 EFRVPLDPCI
+53 
-63 HPVRL
+63 
-68 LPMTKRM
+68 M
-75 ASKLEFALEYGWH
+75 
-88 TKQVRLRAPDA
+88 
-99 HTYRQWTSL
+99 
-108 VRAALESGR
+108 
-117 RPLASCDYTTSAE
+117 
-130 QPRPDLECS
+130 
-139 SLASTMDSSSN
+139 
-150 GTSRFNAT
+150 
-158 IRQRVIEDE
+158 
-167 QDVQLHLEHDLG
+167 
-179 RRWHAPS
+179 
-186 EFFVLHQADYQP
+186 
-198 GASCGDQD
+198 
-206 HDVLSHHSMEL
+206 
-217 LEARVQFVRAGA
+217 EARVQFVRAGA

-240 NPNDMAHFGLESGAH
+240 NPNDMIHSGLESGAL
-255 VVLHTIP
+255 VVLHSSTKDCEIP
-262 KANDT
+262 Q
-267 PKLLLCG
+267 LLLCG

-294 ATVADQQVETV
+294 ATVAERQVETV
-305 TVDLLQ
+305 TVQ
-311 VSSPVA
+311 VLEASCSVA
-317 KSVALQMVSRASS
+317 KNVTLQLESRASS
-330 HKQKLSEKER
+330 QKLKLSEKER

-352 GALIHRDALIS
+352 GALVHQNALIS

-370 TVFRVQK
+370 TVFRVVK
-377 VDGESSKDQGIVKIV
+377 ADGEKIVRIV

-403 EKKEEA
+403 KEEDATMEKKESKVMIKA
-409 VVKKDMN
+409 KH
-416 SAEKMAMVKQDGFSA
+416 DGFAA

-457 RFGLPAPKGVLLFG
+457 KFGLAAPKGVLLFG
-471 PPGTGKTLIARALAR
+471 PPGTGKTLIARALAK
-486 ELNARVFTI
+486 ELNAKVFTI

-600 NDRLAILRVALRRLP
+600 KDRLAILRVALRRLP

-653 FASNAQSTGAVLADT
+653 FASNAKSTGAVLASTD
-668 NSLPPFE
+668 SLPSFE

-710 QDVLKQA
+710 QDALKQA

-815 GSGGSSGASD
+815 GAGGSSGASD

-861 RPGRVDRA
+861 RPGRIDRA

-876 VPAREQILQ
+876 VPARQQILQ
-885 IHTRKTPLASDVS
+885 IHTRKTPLASDVD

-905 TARFSGAELQALCR
+905 TAQFSGAELQALCR

-924 AVEEDRD
+924 AVEEDRS
-931 AVHVAKRHF
+931 AANVGKRHF

-946 VTPQIDGRMLAFFER
+946 VTPQIDDRMLAFFER

>member
-1 MDTQLPV
+1 M
-8 FSGTLKVHACH
+8 
-19 LFWTKTPVQLTYHRQ
+19 
-34 DYRHA
+34 
-39 LPVLLI
+39 
-45 RRPGILGG
+45 
-53 EFRVPLDPCI
+53 
-63 HPVRL
+63 
-68 LPMTKRM
+68 
-75 ASKLEFALEYGWH
+75 
-88 TKQVRLRAPDA
+88 
-99 HTYRQWTSL
+99 
-108 VRAALESGR
+108 
-117 RPLASCDYTTSAE
+117 
-130 QPRPDLECS
+130 
-139 SLASTMDSSSN
+139 
-150 GTSRFNAT
+150 
-158 IRQRVIEDE
+158 
-167 QDVQLHLEHDLG
+167 
-179 RRWHAPS
+179 
-186 EFFVLHQADYQP
+186 
-198 GASCGDQD
+198 
-206 HDVLSHHSMEL
+206 
-217 LEARVQFVRAGA
+217 EARVQFVRAGA

-240 NPNDMAHFGLESGAH
+240 NPNDMIHSGLESGAL
-255 VVLHTIP
+255 VVLHSSTKDCEIP
-262 KANDT
+262 Q
-267 PKLLLCG
+267 LLLCG

-294 ATVADQQVETV
+294 AAVAERQVETV
-305 TVDLLQ
+305 TVQ
-311 VSSPVA
+311 VLEASCSVA
-317 KSVALQMVSRASS
+317 KNVTLQLESRASS
-330 HKQKLSEKER
+330 QKLKLSEKER

-352 GALIHRDALIS
+352 GALVHQDALIS

-370 TVFRVQK
+370 TVFRVVK
-377 VDGESSKDQGIVKIV
+377 ADGEKIV
-392 AAKTA
+392 RIAAAKTA
-397 LTVAWE
+397 LTVTWE
-403 EKKEEA
+403 KEEDAIMEKKESKVMIKA
-409 VVKKDMN
+409 KH
-416 SAEKMAMVKQDGFSA
+416 AGFAA

-457 RFGLPAPKGVLLFG
+457 KFGLTAPKGVLLFG
-471 PPGTGKTLIARALAR
+471 PPGTGKTLIARALAK
-486 ELNARVFTI
+486 ELNAKVFTI

-519 AREAPSLVFIDELD
+519 TREAPSLVFIDELD

-600 NDRLAILRVALRRLP
+600 KDRLAILRVALRRLP

-653 FASNAQSTGAVLADT
+653 FASNAKSTGAVLASTD
-668 NSLPPFE
+668 SLPSFE

-710 QDVLKQA
+710 QNALKQA

-815 GSGGSSGASD
+815 GAGGSSGASD

-861 RPGRVDRA
+861 RPGRIDRA

-876 VPAREQILQ
+876 VPARQQILQ
-885 IHTRKTPLASDVS
+885 IHTRKTPLASDVD

-905 TARFSGAELQALCR
+905 TAQFSGAELQALCR

-924 AVEEDRD
+924 AVEEDRS
-931 AVHVAKRHF
+931 AANVGKRHF

-946 VTPQIDGRMLAFFER
+946 VTPQIDDRMLAFFER

>member
-1 MDTQLPV
+1 
-8 FSGTLKVHACH
+8 
-19 LFWTKTPVQLTYHRQ
+19 
-34 DYRHA
+34 
-39 LPVLLI
+39 
-45 RRPGILGG
+45 
-53 EFRVPLDPCI
+53 
-63 HPVRL
+63 
-68 LPMTKRM
+68 
-75 ASKLEFALEYGWH
+75 
-88 TKQVRLRAPDA
+88 
-99 HTYRQWTSL
+99 
-108 VRAALESGR
+108 
-117 RPLASCDYTTSAE
+117 
-130 QPRPDLECS
+130 
-139 SLASTMDSSSN
+139 
-150 GTSRFNAT
+150 
-158 IRQRVIEDE
+158 
-167 QDVQLHLEHDLG
+167 
-179 RRWHAPS
+179 
-186 EFFVLHQADYQP
+186 
-198 GASCGDQD
+198 
-206 HDVLSHHSMEL
+206 MEL

-229 RSARTVSKVYL
+229 RSARSVSKVYL
-240 NPNDMAHFGLESGAH
+240 NPSDMAQFGLESGAH
-255 VVLHTIP
+255 VTLHACDKVDDDSP
-262 KANDT
+262 S
-267 PKLLLCG
+267 LLLCG

-294 ATVADQQVETV
+294 AAVAEQQVEAV
-305 TVDLLQ
+305 TVQVLQ
-311 VSSPVA
+311 QSSAPA
-317 KSVALQMVSRASS
+317 KSVALRLVSRAST

-340 TLLTRCIVAMID
+340 ALLTRCIAVMID
-352 GALIHRDALIS
+352 GALVHRGSLLS

-370 TVFRVQK
+370 SVFRVEK
-377 VDGESSKDQGIVKIV
+377 VNGVSRGEPSIV
-392 AAKTA
+392 AVSATKTA

-403 EKKEEA
+403 EDQEEA
-409 VVKKDMN
+409 LLENKSVGFSDTAVKGKL
-416 SAEKMAMVKQDGFSA
+416 DGFAA
-431 IGGLQEELKAIR
+431 IGGLHEELKAIR

-457 RFGLPAPKGVLLFG
+457 TFGLPAPKGVLLFG
-471 PPGTGKTLIARALAR
+471 PPGTGKTLIARTLAQ

-557 MDGLSGSRQVV
+557 MDGLSASRQVV

-600 NDRLAILRVALRRLP
+600 KDRLAILRAALRRLP
-615 HKLTN
+615 HRLTN
-620 SELQELSSSAH
+620 SELQELSSIAH

-641 CKEAALLALHRA
+641 CKEAALLALHRS
-653 FASNAQSTGAVLADT
+653 FANNAQSTDAVLASSD
-668 NSLPPFE
+668 SLPAFE

-710 QDVLKQA
+710 QDALKQA

-815 GSGGSSGASD
+815 GSGGGSGASD

-861 RPGRVDRA
+861 RPGRIDRA

-885 IHTRKTPLASDVS
+885 IHTRKTPLSSDVS
-898 LAELAIA
+898 LAELSIA

-924 AVEEDRD
+924 AVEEDR
-931 AVHVAKRHF
+931 AAANVAKRHF

-946 VTPQIDGRMLAFFER
+946 VTPQIDDRMLAFFER

>member
-1 MDTQLPV
+1 
-8 FSGTLKVHACH
+8 
-19 LFWTKTPVQLTYHRQ
+19 
-34 DYRHA
+34 
-39 LPVLLI
+39 
-45 RRPGILGG
+45 
-53 EFRVPLDPCI
+53 
-63 HPVRL
+63 
-68 LPMTKRM
+68 
-75 ASKLEFALEYGWH
+75 
-88 TKQVRLRAPDA
+88 
-99 HTYRQWTSL
+99 
-108 VRAALESGR
+108 
-117 RPLASCDYTTSAE
+117 
-130 QPRPDLECS
+130 
-139 SLASTMDSSSN
+139 
-150 GTSRFNAT
+150 
-158 IRQRVIEDE
+158 
-167 QDVQLHLEHDLG
+167 
-179 RRWHAPS
+179 
-186 EFFVLHQADYQP
+186 
-198 GASCGDQD
+198 
-206 HDVLSHHSMEL
+206 MEL

-240 NPNDMAHFGLESGAH
+240 NPNDMAHFGLESGSH

-262 KANDT
+262 EANDT
-267 PKLLLCG
+267 PKLLVCG
-274 LAWPMDKIKRRGVGL
+274 MAWPMDKIKRRGVGL

-294 ATVADQQVETV
+294 AAVSEQQIETV
-305 TVDLLQ
+305 TVQLLLQ
-311 VSSPVA
+311 TPSPVT
-317 KSVALQMVSRASS
+317 KSVVLQLVSRLPS
-330 HKQKLSEKER
+330 HKTKLSEKER
-340 TLLTRCIVAMID
+340 TLLTRCIATMID
-352 GALIHRDALIS
+352 GALVHQDALIS

-370 TVFRVQK
+370 TVFRVLE
-377 VDGESSKDQGIVKIV
+377 VDGESKDQGVVRIA

-403 EKKEEA
+403 EKQEEVA
-409 VVKKDMN
+409 VEKDKISTIN
-416 SAEKMAMVKQDGFSA
+416 VKQDGFAS

-653 FASNAQSTGAVLADT
+653 FASNTQSTGAVLGDT

-699 VPRVLWSDIGG
+699 VPRVLWIDIGG
-710 QDVLKQA
+710 QDALKQA

-786 QVREVFRKARA
+786 QVREVFRKARG

-809 ALASTR
+809 ALASMR
-815 GSGGSSGASD
+815 GTGGSSGASD

-861 RPGRVDRA
+861 RPGRIDRA

-924 AVEEDRD
+924 AVEEDRA
-931 AVHVAKRHF
+931 AVNVAKRHF
-940 VRALSV
+940 VRALAV
-946 VTPQIDGRMLAFFER
+946 VTPQIDDRMLAFFER

>member
-1 MDTQLPV
+1 
-8 FSGTLKVHACH
+8 
-19 LFWTKTPVQLTYHRQ
+19 
-34 DYRHA
+34 
-39 LPVLLI
+39 
-45 RRPGILGG
+45 
-53 EFRVPLDPCI
+53 
-63 HPVRL
+63 
-68 LPMTKRM
+68 
-75 ASKLEFALEYGWH
+75 
-88 TKQVRLRAPDA
+88 
-99 HTYRQWTSL
+99 
-108 VRAALESGR
+108 
-117 RPLASCDYTTSAE
+117 
-130 QPRPDLECS
+130 
-139 SLASTMDSSSN
+139 
-150 GTSRFNAT
+150 
-158 IRQRVIEDE
+158 
-167 QDVQLHLEHDLG
+167 
-179 RRWHAPS
+179 
-186 EFFVLHQADYQP
+186 
-198 GASCGDQD
+198 
-206 HDVLSHHSMEL
+206 MEIM
-217 LEARVQFVRAGA
+217 EAQVQFVRAGA

-240 NPNDMAHFGLESGAH
+240 NPLDMNKCGLESGVY
-255 VVLHTIP
+255 VVLHACHGHETS
-262 KANDT
+262 
-267 PKLLLCG
+267 KLLLCG
-274 LAWPMDKIKRRGVGL
+274 MVWPMDKIKRRGVGL

-294 ATVADQQVETV
+294 ATIGEQQVKAV
-305 TVDLLQ
+305 TVRRLQ
-311 VSSPVA
+311 SCNTMA
-317 KSVALQMVSRASS
+317 KIVVLQLVSRASN
-330 HKQKLSEKER
+330 HKRNLSDKER
-340 TLLTRCIVAMID
+340 TLLTRCIAAMID
-352 GALIHRDALIS
+352 GAPVHQGALIS
-363 LPLHGVN
+363 LPIHGV
-370 TVFRVQK
+370 TTIFRVEK
-377 VDGESSKDQGIVKIV
+377 VDGEEGQDERIVKV
-392 AAKTA
+392 AAFKTA

-403 EKKEEA
+403 EQQEEPVIEHTCSSTKET
-409 VVKKDMN
+409 D
-416 SAEKMAMVKQDGFSA
+416 DGFAA

-443 EVVEQPLT
+443 EVIEQPLR
-451 NPETFE
+451 NPEVFE
-457 RFGLPAPKGVLLFG
+457 KFGLPAPKGVLLYG
-471 PPGTGKTLIARALAR
+471 PPGTGKTLIARVLAKD
-486 ELNARVFTI
+486 LNARVLTI

-533 AICPKRDSRVGDM
+533 AICPKRNSRLGEM

-586 GRFDREVEIGIPRA
+586 GRFDREVEIGIPKA
-600 NDRLAILRVALRRLP
+600 NDRLAILRVALKRLP
-615 HKLTN
+615 HKLSY

-631 GYVGADLSAL
+631 GYVGADLCAL

-653 FASNAQSTGAVLADT
+653 FASTAGSTEAVLSDT
-668 NSLPPFE
+668 CPLPRFE
-675 VTLSDLKLAMRGI
+675 VALSDLKLAMRGI

-699 VPRVLWSDIGG
+699 VPRVLWSEIGG
-710 QDVLKQA
+710 QSALKQA

-786 QVREVFRKARA
+786 QMRDVFRKARA

-861 RPGRVDRA
+861 RPGRIDRA

-876 VPAREQILQ
+876 EAAREQILK

-898 LAELAIA
+898 MAELAVA

-919 EAALH
+919 EAALK
-924 AVEEDRD
+924 AIEEDH
-931 AVHVAKRHF
+931 AALHVAKRHF
-940 VRALSV
+940 KSALSL
-946 VTPQIDGRMLAFFER
+946 VTPQIDDRMLAFFER
-961 FRDGQRR
+961 FRDGRRSRV

>member
-1 MDTQLPV
+1 
-8 FSGTLKVHACH
+8 
-19 LFWTKTPVQLTYHRQ
+19 
-34 DYRHA
+34 
-39 LPVLLI
+39 
-45 RRPGILGG
+45 
-53 EFRVPLDPCI
+53 
-63 HPVRL
+63 
-68 LPMTKRM
+68 M
-75 ASKLEFALEYGWH
+75 A
-88 TKQVRLRAPDA
+88 Q
-99 HTYRQWTSL
+99 
-108 VRAALESGR
+108 
-117 RPLASCDYTTSAE
+117 
-130 QPRPDLECS
+130 
-139 SLASTMDSSSN
+139 
-150 GTSRFNAT
+150 
-158 IRQRVIEDE
+158 
-167 QDVQLHLEHDLG
+167 
-179 RRWHAPS
+179 
-186 EFFVLHQADYQP
+186 
-198 GASCGDQD
+198 
-206 HDVLSHHSMEL
+206 
-217 LEARVQFVRAGA
+217 
-229 RSARTVSKVYL
+229 
-240 NPNDMAHFGLESGAH
+240 FGLESGAY
-255 VVLHTIP
+255 VTLRQ
-262 KANDT
+262 ASNSCS
-267 PKLLLCG
+267 LLLCG
-274 LAWPMDKIKRRGVGL
+274 LAWPMDKVKRRGVGL

-294 ATVADQQVETV
+294 AAVAEQRVETV
-305 TVDLLQ
+305 TVQVLQ
-311 VSSPVA
+311 GQGALARSVS
-317 KSVALQMVSRASS
+317 LQLVSRASS

-340 TLLTRCIVAMID
+340 TLLTRCVAAMID
-352 GALIHRDALIS
+352 GALVHVGALIS

-370 TVFRVQK
+370 SVFRVEK
-377 VDGESSKDQGIVKIV
+377 VDGETGNGQNIVTV
-392 AAKTA
+392 AAAKTA

-403 EKKEEA
+403 EKQEAHVGEKKSERVGNVEKE
-409 VVKKDMN
+409 
-416 SAEKMAMVKQDGFSA
+416 GFAA

-457 RFGLPAPKGVLLFG
+457 KFGLPAPKGVLLFG
-471 PPGTGKTLIARALAR
+471 PPGTGKTLIARTLAR

-519 AREAPSLVFIDELD
+519 AREAPSFVFIDELD

-557 MDGLSGSRQVV
+557 MDGLSASRQVV

-600 NDRLAILRVALRRLP
+600 KDRLAILRVALRRLP

-620 SELQELSSSAH
+620 PELQELSSSAH

-653 FASNAQSTGAVLADT
+653 FANNTQSTGAVLASAD
-668 NSLPPFE
+668 SLPAFE

-699 VPRVLWSDIGG
+699 VPRVLWGDIGG

-815 GSGGSSGASD
+815 GSGGGSGASD

-861 RPGRVDRA
+861 RPGRIDRA

-876 VPAREQILQ
+876 VPAREQILK
-885 IHTRKTPLASDVS
+885 IHTRKTPLSSDVS

-919 EAALH
+919 EAALY
-924 AVEEDRD
+924 AVEEDR
-931 AVHVAKRHF
+931 AATNVAKRHF
-940 VRALSV
+940 LRALSV
-946 VTPQIDGRMLAFFER
+946 VTPQIDDRMLAFFER

>member
-1 MDTQLPV
+1 
-8 FSGTLKVHACH
+8 
-19 LFWTKTPVQLTYHRQ
+19 
-34 DYRHA
+34 
-39 LPVLLI
+39 
-45 RRPGILGG
+45 
-53 EFRVPLDPCI
+53 
-63 HPVRL
+63 
-68 LPMTKRM
+68 
-75 ASKLEFALEYGWH
+75 
-88 TKQVRLRAPDA
+88 
-99 HTYRQWTSL
+99 
-108 VRAALESGR
+108 
-117 RPLASCDYTTSAE
+117 
-130 QPRPDLECS
+130 
-139 SLASTMDSSSN
+139 
-150 GTSRFNAT
+150 
-158 IRQRVIEDE
+158 
-167 QDVQLHLEHDLG
+167 
-179 RRWHAPS
+179 
-186 EFFVLHQADYQP
+186 
-198 GASCGDQD
+198 
-206 HDVLSHHSMEL
+206 MEL

-240 NPNDMAHFGLESGAH
+240 NPNDMTHFGLESGAH
-255 VVLHTIP
+255 VVLYGP
-262 KANDT
+262 AKANSDT

-294 ATVADQQVETV
+294 AAVAEQQVETA
-305 TVDLLQ
+305 TVQVLQ
-311 VSSPVA
+311 APSSVA
-317 KSVALQMVSRASS
+317 KSVALHLESRASS
-330 HKQKLSEKER
+330 HKQKLSVKER
-340 TLLTRCIVAMID
+340 ALLTRCIAVMID
-352 GALIHRDALIS
+352 GALVHQDALIS

-370 TVFRVQK
+370 TVFRVEK
-377 VDGESSKDQGIVKIV
+377 VDGGSGNEQRIVRLV

-397 LTVAWE
+397 LTVAWG
-403 EKKEEA
+403 EKQEEA
-409 VVKKDMN
+409 AVEKSREVTAATATVKKD
-416 SAEKMAMVKQDGFSA
+416 GFAA

-451 NPETFE
+451 NPEAFE

-486 ELNARVFTI
+486 ELNAKVFTI

-586 GRFDREVEIGIPRA
+586 GRFDREVEIGVPRA

-615 HKLTN
+615 HKLAN
-620 SELQELSSSAH
+620 SELQELSSSTH

-653 FASNAQSTGAVLADT
+653 FANNAPSTGAVLADT
-668 NSLPPFE
+668 DSLPPFE
-675 VTLSDLKLAMRGI
+675 VTLSDLKLATRGI

-710 QDVLKQA
+710 QDALKQA

-861 RPGRVDRA
+861 RPGRIDRA

-876 VPAREQILQ
+876 VPARQQILQ
-885 IHTRKTPLASDVS
+885 IHTRKTPLAPDVS
-898 LAELAIA
+898 MTELAIA

-924 AVEEDRD
+924 AVEEDRS
-931 AVHVAKRHF
+931 AANVAKRHF

-946 VTPQIDGRMLAFFER
+946 VTPQIDDQMLAFFER

>member
-1 MDTQLPV
+1 
-8 FSGTLKVHACH
+8 
-19 LFWTKTPVQLTYHRQ
+19 
-34 DYRHA
+34 
-39 LPVLLI
+39 
-45 RRPGILGG
+45 
-53 EFRVPLDPCI
+53 
-63 HPVRL
+63 
-68 LPMTKRM
+68 
-75 ASKLEFALEYGWH
+75 
-88 TKQVRLRAPDA
+88 
-99 HTYRQWTSL
+99 
-108 VRAALESGR
+108 
-117 RPLASCDYTTSAE
+117 
-130 QPRPDLECS
+130 
-139 SLASTMDSSSN
+139 
-150 GTSRFNAT
+150 
-158 IRQRVIEDE
+158 
-167 QDVQLHLEHDLG
+167 
-179 RRWHAPS
+179 
-186 EFFVLHQADYQP
+186 
-198 GASCGDQD
+198 
-206 HDVLSHHSMEL
+206 MEL

-240 NPNDMAHFGLESGAH
+240 NPNDMSHFGLESGSY
-255 VVLHTIP
+255 VVLNTIP
-262 KANDT
+262 EANGSR
-267 PKLLLCG
+267 KLLLCG

-294 ATVADQQVETV
+294 AEVAEQQIDKATVK
-305 TVDLLQ
+305 LLQ
-311 VSSPVA
+311 NPCPVA
-317 KSVALQMVSRASS
+317 KSVALQVVSRASS

-340 TLLTRCIVAMID
+340 TLLTRCIRAMID
-352 GALIHRDALIS
+352 GALVHQDALIS

-370 TVFRVQK
+370 TVFRLPK
-377 VDGESSKDQGIVKIV
+377 VDGEKNDHGIVTIS

-397 LTVAWE
+397 LTVAWDE
-403 EKKEEA
+403 KEEEVEA
-409 VVKKDMN
+409 Q
-416 SAEKMAMVKQDGFSA
+416 KQDGFA
-431 IGGLQEELKAIR
+431 TIGGLQEELKAIR

-600 NDRLAILRVALRRLP
+600 NGRLAILRVALRRLP
-615 HKLTN
+615 HKLTQ
-620 SELQELSSSAH
+620 SECKSSVQVPTVTLELTS
-631 GYVGADLSAL
+631 
-641 CKEAALLALHRA
+641 AALLALHRA
-653 FASNAQSTGAVLADT
+653 FASNDQAAEAILSNTA
-668 NSLPPFE
+668 SLPPFE

-710 QDVLKQA
+710 QDALKQA

-815 GSGGSSGASD
+815 GAGGSSGASD

-838 EPLKRVLV
+838 EPLKCVLV

-861 RPGRVDRA
+861 RPGRIDRA

-876 VPAREQILQ
+876 VPAREQILR

-898 LAELAIA
+898 LTELAIA

-924 AVEEDRD
+924 AVEEDRV
-931 AVHVAKRHF
+931 AVNVGKRHF

-946 VTPQIDGRMLAFFER
+946 VTPQIDDRMLTFFEQ

>member
-1 MDTQLPV
+1 
-8 FSGTLKVHACH
+8 
-19 LFWTKTPVQLTYHRQ
+19 
-34 DYRHA
+34 
-39 LPVLLI
+39 
-45 RRPGILGG
+45 
-53 EFRVPLDPCI
+53 
-63 HPVRL
+63 
-68 LPMTKRM
+68 
-75 ASKLEFALEYGWH
+75 
-88 TKQVRLRAPDA
+88 
-99 HTYRQWTSL
+99 
-108 VRAALESGR
+108 
-117 RPLASCDYTTSAE
+117 
-130 QPRPDLECS
+130 
-139 SLASTMDSSSN
+139 
-150 GTSRFNAT
+150 
-158 IRQRVIEDE
+158 
-167 QDVQLHLEHDLG
+167 
-179 RRWHAPS
+179 
-186 EFFVLHQADYQP
+186 
-198 GASCGDQD
+198 
-206 HDVLSHHSMEL
+206 MEL

-240 NPNDMAHFGLESGAH
+240 NLNDMSHFGLESGSY
-255 VVLHTIP
+255 VVLNTIP
-262 KANDT
+262 EANGSR
-267 PKLLLCG
+267 KLLLCG

-294 ATVADQQVETV
+294 AEVAEQQIDKV
-305 TVDLLQ
+305 TVKLLQ
-311 VSSPVA
+311 NPCPVA
-317 KSVALQMVSRASS
+317 KSVALQVVSRASS

-340 TLLTRCIVAMID
+340 TLLTRCILAMID
-352 GALIHRDALIS
+352 GALNDH
-363 LPLHGVN
+363 
-370 TVFRVQK
+370 
-377 VDGESSKDQGIVKIV
+377 GIVTIS

-397 LTVAWE
+397 LTVAWDE
-403 EKKEEA
+403 KEEEVEA
-409 VVKKDMN
+409 QKVSN
-416 SAEKMAMVKQDGFSA
+416 STENTRPTTTLKQDGFA
-431 IGGLQEELKAIR
+431 TIGGLQEELKAIR

-519 AREAPSLVFIDELD
+519 AREAPSLLD

-600 NDRLAILRVALRRLP
+600 NGRLAILRVALRRLP
-615 HKLTN
+615 HKLTQ

-653 FASNAQSTGAVLADT
+653 FASNDQAAEAILSNTA
-668 NSLPPFE
+668 SLPPFE

-710 QDVLKQA
+710 QDALKQA

-815 GSGGSSGASD
+815 GAGGSSGASD

-838 EPLKRVLV
+838 EPLKCVLV

-861 RPGRVDRA
+861 RPGRIDRA

-876 VPAREQILQ
+876 VPAREQILR

-898 LAELAIA
+898 LTELAIA

-924 AVEEDRD
+924 AVEEDRV
-931 AVHVAKRHF
+931 AVNVGKRHF

-946 VTPQIDGRMLAFFER
+946 VTPQIDDRMLTFFEQ

>member
-1 MDTQLPV
+1 
-8 FSGTLKVHACH
+8 
-19 LFWTKTPVQLTYHRQ
+19 
-34 DYRHA
+34 
-39 LPVLLI
+39 
-45 RRPGILGG
+45 
-53 EFRVPLDPCI
+53 
-63 HPVRL
+63 
-68 LPMTKRM
+68 
-75 ASKLEFALEYGWH
+75 
-88 TKQVRLRAPDA
+88 
-99 HTYRQWTSL
+99 
-108 VRAALESGR
+108 
-117 RPLASCDYTTSAE
+117 
-130 QPRPDLECS
+130 
-139 SLASTMDSSSN
+139 
-150 GTSRFNAT
+150 
-158 IRQRVIEDE
+158 
-167 QDVQLHLEHDLG
+167 
-179 RRWHAPS
+179 
-186 EFFVLHQADYQP
+186 
-198 GASCGDQD
+198 
-206 HDVLSHHSMEL
+206 MEL

-240 NPNDMAHFGLESGAH
+240 NPNDMAHFGLESGSH

-262 KANDT
+262 EAHDT
-267 PKLLLCG
+267 PKLLVCG
-274 LAWPMDKIKRRGVGL
+274 MAWPMDKIKRRGVGL

-294 ATVADQQVETV
+294 AAVSEQQIETV
-305 TVDLLQ
+305 TVQLLLQ
-311 VSSPVA
+311 TPSPVT
-317 KSVALQMVSRASS
+317 KSVVLQLVSRLPS
-330 HKQKLSEKER
+330 HKTKLSEKER
-340 TLLTRCIVAMID
+340 TLLTRCIATMID
-352 GALIHRDALIS
+352 GALVHQDALIS

-370 TVFRVQK
+370 TVFRVLE
-377 VDGESSKDQGIVKIV
+377 VDGKSKDQGVVRIA

-403 EKKEEA
+403 EKQEEVA
-409 VVKKDMN
+409 VEKDKISTIN
-416 SAEKMAMVKQDGFSA
+416 VKQDGFAS

-653 FASNAQSTGAVLADT
+653 FASNTQSTGAVLGDT

-699 VPRVLWSDIGG
+699 VPRVLWIDIGG
-710 QDVLKQA
+710 QDALKQA

-786 QVREVFRKARA
+786 QVREVFRKARG

-815 GSGGSSGASD
+815 GTGGSSGASD

-861 RPGRVDRA
+861 RPGRIDRA

-924 AVEEDRD
+924 AVEEDRA
-931 AVHVAKRHF
+931 AVNVAKRHF
-940 VRALSV
+940 VRALAV
-946 VTPQIDGRMLAFFER
+946 VTPQIDDRMLAFFER
-961 FRDGQRR
+961 FRDGQQR

>member
-1 MDTQLPV
+1 
-8 FSGTLKVHACH
+8 
-19 LFWTKTPVQLTYHRQ
+19 
-34 DYRHA
+34 
-39 LPVLLI
+39 
-45 RRPGILGG
+45 
-53 EFRVPLDPCI
+53 
-63 HPVRL
+63 
-68 LPMTKRM
+68 
-75 ASKLEFALEYGWH
+75 
-88 TKQVRLRAPDA
+88 
-99 HTYRQWTSL
+99 
-108 VRAALESGR
+108 
-117 RPLASCDYTTSAE
+117 
-130 QPRPDLECS
+130 
-139 SLASTMDSSSN
+139 
-150 GTSRFNAT
+150 
-158 IRQRVIEDE
+158 
-167 QDVQLHLEHDLG
+167 
-179 RRWHAPS
+179 
-186 EFFVLHQADYQP
+186 
-198 GASCGDQD
+198 
-206 HDVLSHHSMEL
+206 MEL

-240 NPNDMAHFGLESGAH
+240 NPNDMAHFGLESGSH

-262 KANDT
+262 EANGT
-267 PKLLLCG
+267 PKLLVCG
-274 LAWPMDKIKRRGVGL
+274 MAWPMDKIKRRGVGL

-294 ATVADQQVETV
+294 AAVSEQQIEIV
-305 TVDLLQ
+305 TVQLLLQ
-311 VSSPVA
+311 TPSPVT
-317 KSVALQMVSRASS
+317 KSVVLQLVSRLPI
-330 HKQKLSEKER
+330 HKTKLSEKER
-340 TLLTRCIVAMID
+340 TLLTRCIATMID
-352 GALIHRDALIS
+352 GALVHQDALIS

-370 TVFRVQK
+370 TVFRVLE
-377 VDGESSKDQGIVKIV
+377 VDGESKDQGVVRIA

-403 EKKEEA
+403 EKQEEVA
-409 VVKKDMN
+409 VEKDKISTIN
-416 SAEKMAMVKQDGFSA
+416 VKQDGFAS

-615 HKLTN
+615 HKLTD

-653 FASNAQSTGAVLADT
+653 FASNTQSTGAVLGDT

-699 VPRVLWSDIGG
+699 VPRVLWIDIGG
-710 QDVLKQA
+710 QDALKQA

-786 QVREVFRKARA
+786 QVREVFHKARG

-815 GSGGSSGASD
+815 GTGGSSGASD

-861 RPGRVDRA
+861 RPGRIDRA

-898 LAELAIA
+898 VAELAIA

-924 AVEEDRD
+924 AVEEDRA
-931 AVHVAKRHF
+931 AVNVAKRHF
-940 VRALSV
+940 VRALAV
-946 VTPQIDGRMLAFFER
+946 VTPQIDDRMLAFFER

>member
-1 MDTQLPV
+1 
-8 FSGTLKVHACH
+8 
-19 LFWTKTPVQLTYHRQ
+19 
-34 DYRHA
+34 
-39 LPVLLI
+39 
-45 RRPGILGG
+45 
-53 EFRVPLDPCI
+53 
-63 HPVRL
+63 
-68 LPMTKRM
+68 
-75 ASKLEFALEYGWH
+75 
-88 TKQVRLRAPDA
+88 
-99 HTYRQWTSL
+99 
-108 VRAALESGR
+108 
-117 RPLASCDYTTSAE
+117 
-130 QPRPDLECS
+130 
-139 SLASTMDSSSN
+139 
-150 GTSRFNAT
+150 
-158 IRQRVIEDE
+158 
-167 QDVQLHLEHDLG
+167 
-179 RRWHAPS
+179 
-186 EFFVLHQADYQP
+186 
-198 GASCGDQD
+198 
-206 HDVLSHHSMEL
+206 MEL
-217 LEARVQFVRAGA
+217 LEARIQFIRAGA

-240 NPNDMAHFGLESGAH
+240 NPSDMVQFGLESGAH
-255 VVLHTIP
+255 VELYAFDKDMGTR
-262 KANDT
+262 
-267 PKLLLCG
+267 KLLLCG

-294 ATVADQQVETV
+294 ETVAKKEVAMV
-305 TVDLLQ
+305 TVQMLQ
-311 VSSPVA
+311 NPIPTA
-317 KSVALQMVSRASS
+317 KSLMLQLVSRASTR
-330 HKQKLSEKER
+330 KRKLSEKER
-340 TLLTRCIVAMID
+340 MLLMRCVAAMID
-352 GALIHRDALIS
+352 GSLLHEESLIS

-370 TVFRVQK
+370 TVFEVQK
-377 VDGESSKDQGIVKIV
+377 VDGETDKDQRIVKVV
-392 AAKTA
+392 AATTA
-397 LTVAWE
+397 LTIMWE
-403 EKKEEA
+403 EKQESDVLESKGSSSTE
-409 VVKKDMN
+409 
-416 SAEKMAMVKQDGFSA
+416 MAMRTKQDGFAA
-431 IGGLQEELKAIR
+431 IGGLHKELKAVR

-557 MDGLSGSRQVV
+557 MDGLSSSRQVV

-586 GRFDREVEIGIPRA
+586 GRFDREVEIGIPTA
-600 NDRLAILRVALRRLP
+600 NDRLEILRVALRRLP

-620 SELQELSSSAH
+620 SELLELSSSAY

-653 FASNAQSTGAVLADT
+653 FANSAQSSGAVLAEST
-668 NSLPPFE
+668 SLPSYQ
-675 VTLSDLKLAMRGI
+675 VTLGDLKVAMRGI

-699 VPRVLWSDIGG
+699 VPRVLWRDIGG
-710 QDVLKQA
+710 QDALKQS

-754 LAAKALA
+754 LTAKALA

-815 GSGGSSGASD
+815 GTGGSSGASD

-861 RPGRVDRA
+861 RPGRIDRA

-876 VPAREQILQ
+876 VSAREQILR
-885 IHTRKTPLASDVS
+885 IHTRQTPLASDVS
-898 LAELAIA
+898 MTELAIA
-905 TARFSGAELQALCR
+905 TARYSGAELQALCR

-924 AVEEDRD
+924 AVEEDC
-931 AVHVAKRHF
+931 AAMNVAKRHF
-940 VRALSV
+940 VHALSV
-946 VTPQIDGRMLAFFER
+946 VTPQIDDQMLAFFER
-961 FRDGQRR
+961 FRDKQRR

>member
-1 MDTQLPV
+1 
-8 FSGTLKVHACH
+8 
-19 LFWTKTPVQLTYHRQ
+19 
-34 DYRHA
+34 
-39 LPVLLI
+39 
-45 RRPGILGG
+45 
-53 EFRVPLDPCI
+53 
-63 HPVRL
+63 
-68 LPMTKRM
+68 
-75 ASKLEFALEYGWH
+75 
-88 TKQVRLRAPDA
+88 
-99 HTYRQWTSL
+99 
-108 VRAALESGR
+108 
-117 RPLASCDYTTSAE
+117 
-130 QPRPDLECS
+130 
-139 SLASTMDSSSN
+139 
-150 GTSRFNAT
+150 
-158 IRQRVIEDE
+158 
-167 QDVQLHLEHDLG
+167 
-179 RRWHAPS
+179 
-186 EFFVLHQADYQP
+186 
-198 GASCGDQD
+198 
-206 HDVLSHHSMEL
+206 MEL

-229 RSARTVSKVYL
+229 RSARTVSKVYF
-240 NPNDMAHFGLESGAH
+240 NPNDMAQFGLESGAY
-255 VVLHTIP
+255 VTLHTSD
-262 KANDT
+262 KVNDT
-267 PKLLLCG
+267 PSLLLCG
-274 LAWPMDKIKRRGVGL
+274 VAWPMDKIKRRGVGL
-289 SSMWE
+289 SCMWE
-294 ATVADQQVETV
+294 AAAAEQQVEKATV
-305 TVDLLQ
+305 QILRQ
-311 VSSPVA
+311 SSAVA
-317 KSVALQMVSRASS
+317 TRVELRLVSRAST
-330 HKQKLSEKER
+330 HKQKLSDKER
-340 TLLTRCIVAMID
+340 TLLTRCIAAMID
-352 GALIHRDALIS
+352 GALVHCGALIS

-370 TVFRVQK
+370 SVFRVEK
-377 VDGESSKDQGIVKIV
+377 VDGDGDDHQSIVSV
-392 AAKTA
+392 AAAKTA
-397 LTVAWE
+397 LTVAWGE
-403 EKKEEA
+403 KQEEPAVEKKSGKA
-409 VVKKDMN
+409 KH
-416 SAEKMAMVKQDGFSA
+416 DGEFSA

-457 RFGLPAPKGVLLFG
+457 RFGLPAPKGVLLYG
-471 PPGTGKTLIARALAR
+471 PPGTGKTLIARTLAR

-557 MDGLSGSRQVV
+557 MDGLGASRQVV

-615 HKLTN
+615 HQLTH
-620 SELQELSSSAH
+620 SDLQELSSSAH

-653 FASNAQSTGAVLADT
+653 FASNSKASGAVLFSSD
-668 NSLPPFE
+668 SLPAFE
-675 VTLSDLKLAMRGI
+675 VTLGDLKLAMRGI

-699 VPRVLWSDIGG
+699 VPRVLWKDIGG
-710 QDVLKQA
+710 QDALKQA

-767 FIAIKGPELFSKWV
+767 FIAVKGPELFSKWV

-815 GSGGSSGASD
+815 GSGGGSGASD

-861 RPGRVDRA
+861 RPGRIDRA
-869 LYVSPPD
+869 LYVAPPD

-885 IHTRKTPLASDVS
+885 IHTRKTPLAADVS

-924 AVEEDRD
+924 AVEEDR
-931 AVHVAKRHF
+931 AALNVAKRHF

-946 VTPQIDGRMLAFFER
+946 VTPQIDDRMLAFFQR

>member
-1 MDTQLPV
+1 
-8 FSGTLKVHACH
+8 
-19 LFWTKTPVQLTYHRQ
+19 
-34 DYRHA
+34 
-39 LPVLLI
+39 
-45 RRPGILGG
+45 
-53 EFRVPLDPCI
+53 
-63 HPVRL
+63 
-68 LPMTKRM
+68 
-75 ASKLEFALEYGWH
+75 
-88 TKQVRLRAPDA
+88 
-99 HTYRQWTSL
+99 
-108 VRAALESGR
+108 
-117 RPLASCDYTTSAE
+117 
-130 QPRPDLECS
+130 
-139 SLASTMDSSSN
+139 
-150 GTSRFNAT
+150 
-158 IRQRVIEDE
+158 
-167 QDVQLHLEHDLG
+167 
-179 RRWHAPS
+179 
-186 EFFVLHQADYQP
+186 
-198 GASCGDQD
+198 
-206 HDVLSHHSMEL
+206 MEL
-217 LEARVQFVRAGA
+217 LEARVHFVRAGA

-240 NPNDMAHFGLESGAH
+240 NPNDMSHFGLESGSY
-255 VVLHTIP
+255 V
-262 KANDT
+262 
-267 PKLLLCG
+267 LLLCG

-294 ATVADQQVETV
+294 AEVAEQQIDKATVK
-305 TVDLLQ
+305 LLQ
-311 VSSPVA
+311 NPCPVA
-317 KSVALQMVSRASS
+317 KSVALQVVSRASS

-340 TLLTRCIVAMID
+340 TLLTRCIRAMID
-352 GALIHRDALIS
+352 GALVHQDALIS

-370 TVFRVQK
+370 TVFRLPK
-377 VDGESSKDQGIVKIV
+377 VDGEKNDHGIVTIS

-397 LTVAWE
+397 LTVAWDE
-403 EKKEEA
+403 KEE
-409 VVKKDMN
+409 
-416 SAEKMAMVKQDGFSA
+416 EQDGFA
-431 IGGLQEELKAIR
+431 TIGGLQEELKAIR

-519 AREAPSLVFIDELD
+519 AREAPSLVLIDELD

-615 HKLTN
+615 HKLTQ

-653 FASNAQSTGAVLADT
+653 FASNDQATGAILANT
-668 NSLPPFE
+668 ASLPPFE

-710 QDVLKQA
+710 QDALKQA

-815 GSGGSSGASD
+815 GAGGSSSASD

-861 RPGRVDRA
+861 RPGRIDRA

-876 VPAREQILQ
+876 VPAREQILR

-898 LAELAIA
+898 LTELAIA

-924 AVEEDRD
+924 AVEEDRV
-931 AVHVAKRHF
+931 AVNVGKRHF

-946 VTPQIDGRMLAFFER
+946 VTPQIDDRMLTFFEQ

>member
-1 MDTQLPV
+1 MET
-8 FSGTLKVHACH
+8 
-19 LFWTKTPVQLTYHRQ
+19 
-34 DYRHA
+34 
-39 LPVLLI
+39 
-45 RRPGILGG
+45 
-53 EFRVPLDPCI
+53 E
-63 HPVRL
+63 
-68 LPMTKRM
+68 
-75 ASKLEFALEYGWH
+75 
-88 TKQVRLRAPDA
+88 
-99 HTYRQWTSL
+99 
-108 VRAALESGR
+108 
-117 RPLASCDYTTSAE
+117 
-130 QPRPDLECS
+130 
-139 SLASTMDSSSN
+139 
-150 GTSRFNAT
+150 
-158 IRQRVIEDE
+158 
-167 QDVQLHLEHDLG
+167 
-179 RRWHAPS
+179 
-186 EFFVLHQADYQP
+186 
-198 GASCGDQD
+198 
-206 HDVLSHHSMEL
+206 EL

-240 NPNDMAHFGLESGAH
+240 NPHDMALYGLESGAH
-255 VVLHTIP
+255 VVLHTLD
-262 KANDT
+262 AS
-267 PKLLLCG
+267 KLLLCG
-274 LAWPMDKIKRRGVGL
+274 MAWPMDKIKRRGVGL

-294 ATVADQQVETV
+294 AAVADRNVEVV
-305 TVDLLQ
+305 TVQTLQ
-311 VSSPVA
+311 SSSPAA
-317 KSVALQMVSRASS
+317 KSVALQLQPRASG

-340 TLLTRCIVAMID
+340 ALLTRCIAAMID
-352 GALIHRDALIS
+352 GALVHQGALIS
-363 LPLHGVN
+363 LPLHGVKS
-370 TVFRVQK
+370 VFQVQK
-377 VDGESSKDQGIVKIV
+377 VDGERDNEPRIVKLV

-397 LTVAWE
+397 LTVSWE
-403 EKKEEA
+403 ETSA
-409 VVKKDMN
+409 VSGLGKN
-416 SAEKMAMVKQDGFSA
+416 SGSTQVTTKAKQDGFA
-431 IGGLQEELKAIR
+431 AVGGLQDELKAIR

-451 NPETFE
+451 SPETFE

-471 PPGTGKTLIARALAR
+471 PPGTGKTLIARALAK
-486 ELNARVFTI
+486 ELNARVLTI

-557 MDGLSGSRQVV
+557 MDGLSASRQVV

-615 HKLTN
+615 HRLTD
-620 SELQELSSSAH
+620 SELLELSSSAH
-631 GYVGADLSAL
+631 GYVGADLGAL

-653 FASNAQSTGAVLADT
+653 FANNAQSSGAVFSDT
-668 NSLPPFE
+668 DALPAFE

-688 RPSALREISVD
+688 RPSALREVAVD
-699 VPRVLWSDIGG
+699 VPRVLWDDIGG
-710 QDVLKQA
+710 QDALKQA

-815 GSGGSSGASD
+815 GSGGSSGATD

-861 RPGRVDRA
+861 RPGRIDRA
-869 LYVSPPD
+869 LYVAPPD
-876 VPAREQILQ
+876 VSAREQILQ
-885 IHTRKTPLASDVS
+885 IHTRKTPLAADVS
-898 LAELAIA
+898 MAELAIA

-924 AVEEDRD
+924 AVEEDR
-931 AVHVAKRHF
+931 AAASVAKRHF

-946 VTPQIDGRMLAFFER
+946 VTPQIDDRMLAFFER

>member
-1 MDTQLPV
+1 
-8 FSGTLKVHACH
+8 
-19 LFWTKTPVQLTYHRQ
+19 
-34 DYRHA
+34 
-39 LPVLLI
+39 
-45 RRPGILGG
+45 
-53 EFRVPLDPCI
+53 
-63 HPVRL
+63 
-68 LPMTKRM
+68 
-75 ASKLEFALEYGWH
+75 
-88 TKQVRLRAPDA
+88 
-99 HTYRQWTSL
+99 
-108 VRAALESGR
+108 
-117 RPLASCDYTTSAE
+117 
-130 QPRPDLECS
+130 
-139 SLASTMDSSSN
+139 
-150 GTSRFNAT
+150 
-158 IRQRVIEDE
+158 
-167 QDVQLHLEHDLG
+167 
-179 RRWHAPS
+179 
-186 EFFVLHQADYQP
+186 
-198 GASCGDQD
+198 
-206 HDVLSHHSMEL
+206 MEL

-229 RSARTVSKVYL
+229 RSARTVSKVYF
-240 NPNDMAHFGLESGAH
+240 NPNNMAQFGLESGAY
-255 VVLHTIP
+255 VTLHTSD
-262 KANDT
+262 KVNDT
-267 PKLLLCG
+267 PSLLLCG
-274 LAWPMDKIKRRGVGL
+274 VAWPMDKIKRRGVGL
-289 SSMWE
+289 SCMWE
-294 ATVADQQVETV
+294 AAVAEQQVEKATV
-305 TVDLLQ
+305 QILRQ
-311 VSSPVA
+311 SSAVA
-317 KSVALQMVSRASS
+317 TRVELRLVSRAST
-330 HKQKLSEKER
+330 HKQKLSDKER
-340 TLLTRCIVAMID
+340 TLLTRCIAAMID
-352 GALIHRDALIS
+352 GALVHCGALIS

-370 TVFRVQK
+370 SVFRVEK
-377 VDGESSKDQGIVKIV
+377 VDGDGDDHQSIVSV
-392 AAKTA
+392 AAAKTA
-397 LTVAWE
+397 LTVVWGEKQEEPAV
-403 EKKEEA
+403 EKKSGKA
-409 VVKKDMN
+409 KHDG
-416 SAEKMAMVKQDGFSA
+416 GFSA

-457 RFGLPAPKGVLLFG
+457 RFGLPAPKGVLLYG
-471 PPGTGKTLIARALAR
+471 PPGTGKTLIARTLAR

-557 MDGLSGSRQVV
+557 MDGLGASRQVV

-615 HKLTN
+615 HKLTH
-620 SELQELSSSAH
+620 SELQELSASAH

-653 FASNAQSTGAVLADT
+653 FASNSESTGAVLFSSE
-668 NSLPPFE
+668 SLPAFE
-675 VTLSDLKLAMRGI
+675 VTLGDLKLAMRGI

-699 VPRVLWSDIGG
+699 VPRVLWKDIGG
-710 QDVLKQA
+710 QDALKQA

-767 FIAIKGPELFSKWV
+767 FIAVKGPELFSKWV

-815 GSGGSSGASD
+815 GSGGGSGASD

-861 RPGRVDRA
+861 RPGRIDRA
-869 LYVSPPD
+869 LYVAPPD

-885 IHTRKTPLASDVS
+885 IHTRKTPLAADVS

-924 AVEEDRD
+924 AVEEDR
-931 AVHVAKRHF
+931 AALNVAKRHF

-946 VTPQIDGRMLAFFER
+946 VTPQIDDRMLAFFQR

>member
-1 MDTQLPV
+1 
-8 FSGTLKVHACH
+8 
-19 LFWTKTPVQLTYHRQ
+19 
-34 DYRHA
+34 
-39 LPVLLI
+39 
-45 RRPGILGG
+45 
-53 EFRVPLDPCI
+53 
-63 HPVRL
+63 
-68 LPMTKRM
+68 
-75 ASKLEFALEYGWH
+75 
-88 TKQVRLRAPDA
+88 
-99 HTYRQWTSL
+99 
-108 VRAALESGR
+108 
-117 RPLASCDYTTSAE
+117 
-130 QPRPDLECS
+130 
-139 SLASTMDSSSN
+139 
-150 GTSRFNAT
+150 
-158 IRQRVIEDE
+158 
-167 QDVQLHLEHDLG
+167 
-179 RRWHAPS
+179 
-186 EFFVLHQADYQP
+186 
-198 GASCGDQD
+198 
-206 HDVLSHHSMEL
+206 MEL
-217 LEARVQFVRAGA
+217 LEARIQFIRAGA

-240 NPNDMAHFGLESGAH
+240 NPSDMVQFGLESGAH
-255 VVLHTIP
+255 VELYAFDKDMGTR
-262 KANDT
+262 
-267 PKLLLCG
+267 KLLLCG

-294 ATVADQQVETV
+294 ETVAKKEVAMV
-305 TVDLLQ
+305 TVQMLQ
-311 VSSPVA
+311 NPIPTA
-317 KSVALQMVSRASS
+317 KSLMLQLVSRASTR
-330 HKQKLSEKER
+330 KRKLSEKER
-340 TLLTRCIVAMID
+340 MLLMRCVAAMID
-352 GALIHRDALIS
+352 GSLLHEESLIS

-370 TVFRVQK
+370 TVFEVQK
-377 VDGESSKDQGIVKIV
+377 VDGETDKDQRIVKVV
-392 AAKTA
+392 AATTA
-397 LTVAWE
+397 LTIMWE
-403 EKKEEA
+403 EKQESDVLESKGSSSTE
-409 VVKKDMN
+409 
-416 SAEKMAMVKQDGFSA
+416 MAMRTKQDGFAA
-431 IGGLQEELKAIR
+431 IGGLHKELKAVR

-557 MDGLSGSRQVV
+557 MDGLSSSRQVV

-586 GRFDREVEIGIPRA
+586 GRFDREVEIGIPTA
-600 NDRLAILRVALRRLP
+600 NDRLEILRVALRRLP

-620 SELQELSSSAH
+620 SELLELSSSAY

-653 FASNAQSTGAVLADT
+653 FANSAQSSGAVLAEST
-668 NSLPPFE
+668 SLPSYQ
-675 VTLSDLKLAMRGI
+675 VTLGDLKVAMRGI

-699 VPRVLWSDIGG
+699 VPRVLWRDIGG
-710 QDVLKQA
+710 QDALKQS

-754 LAAKALA
+754 LTAKALA

-815 GSGGSSGASD
+815 GTGGSSGASD

-861 RPGRVDRA
+861 RPGRIDRA

-876 VPAREQILQ
+876 VSAREQILR
-885 IHTRKTPLASDVS
+885 IHTRQTPLASDVS
-898 LAELAIA
+898 MTELAIA
-905 TARFSGAELQALCR
+905 TARYSGAELQALCR

-924 AVEEDRD
+924 AVEEDR
-931 AVHVAKRHF
+931 AAMNVAKRHF
-940 VRALSV
+940 VHALSV
-946 VTPQIDGRMLAFFER
+946 VTPQIDDQMLAFFER
-961 FRDGQRR
+961 FRDKQRR

>member
-1 MDTQLPV
+1 MDAQPPV
-8 FSGTLKVHACH
+8 FSGTLKIRTCH
-19 LFWTKTPVQLTYHRQ
+19 ILWAKTPAQLTYHRQ
-34 DYRHA
+34 DYRHS

-45 RRPGILGG
+45 RRPNIFGG
-53 EFRVPLDPCI
+53 EFRIPLDPCI
-63 HPVRL
+63 HPH
-68 LPMTKRM
+68 MT
-75 ASKLEFALEYGWH
+75 A
-88 TKQVRLRAPDA
+88 
-99 HTYRQWTSL
+99 
-108 VRAALESGR
+108 
-117 RPLASCDYTTSAE
+117 
-130 QPRPDLECS
+130 
-139 SLASTMDSSSN
+139 
-150 GTSRFNAT
+150 NAM
-158 IRQRVIEDE
+158 
-167 QDVQLHLEHDLG
+167 G
-179 RRWHAPS
+179 S
-186 EFFVLHQADYQP
+186 
-198 GASCGDQD
+198 
-206 HDVLSHHSMEL
+206 

-229 RSARTVSKVYL
+229 RSARSVSKVYL
-240 NPNDMAHFGLESGAH
+240 NPADMANFGFESGAH
-255 VVLHTIP
+255 VVIFTI
-262 KANDT
+262 DDD

-274 LAWPMDKIKRRGVGL
+274 MAWPMDKIKRRGVGL

-294 ATVADQQVETV
+294 AAIAEQTVEMV
-305 TVDLLQ
+305 TVQTLQ
-311 VSSPVA
+311 QSGVAESEA
-317 KSVALQMVSRASS
+317 KSLKIQLVSRASS

-340 TLLTRCIVAMID
+340 TLLSQCVLAMID
-352 GALIHRDALIS
+352 GALVHQKALLS
-363 LPLHGVN
+363 LPLHGVS
-370 TVFRVQK
+370 TVFRVEK
-377 VDGESSKDQGIVKIV
+377 AGHKMSNNSDLEVVRVV

-397 LTVAWE
+397 LTVNWEPNQEKVMDKE
-403 EKKEEA
+403 EKKA
-409 VVKKDMN
+409 VSVLTT
-416 SAEKMAMVKQDGFSA
+416 SKQDGFA
-431 IGGLQEELKAIR
+431 AVGGLREELKAIR

-451 NPETFE
+451 NPEAFE
-457 RFGLPAPKGVLLFG
+457 RFDLPAPKGVLLFG
-471 PPGTGKTLIARALAR
+471 PPGTGKTLIARTLAR

-508 EANLRAVFAQA
+508 EANLRAVFARA

-557 MDGLSGSRQVV
+557 MDGLSASRQVV

-600 NDRLAILRVALRRLP
+600 SDRLAILRVALRRLP

-620 SELQELSSSAH
+620 SELKELSASAH
-631 GYVGADLSAL
+631 GYVGADLAAL

-653 FASNAQSTGAVLADT
+653 FTDNARSTNDVLAADD
-668 NSLPPFE
+668 SLPSFE
-675 VTLSDLKLAMRGI
+675 VTLSDLKLAMRGV

-699 VPRVLWSDIGG
+699 VPRVLWNDIGG
-710 QDVLKQA
+710 QGALKQS
-717 LREAVEWPLQHPEAF
+717 LQEAVEWPLQHPEAF

-861 RPGRVDRA
+861 RPGRIDRA

-885 IHTRKTPLASDVS
+885 IHTRNTPLAPDVS
-898 LAELAIA
+898 MTELAIA
-905 TARFSGAELQALCR
+905 TARFSGAELCALCR

-924 AVEEDRD
+924 AVEEDR
-931 AVHVAKRHF
+931 AAINVAKRHF
-940 VRALSV
+940 VRALSIV
-946 VTPQIDGRMLAFFER
+946 VPQIDDQMLAFFER

>member
-1 MDTQLPV
+1 
-8 FSGTLKVHACH
+8 
-19 LFWTKTPVQLTYHRQ
+19 
-34 DYRHA
+34 
-39 LPVLLI
+39 
-45 RRPGILGG
+45 
-53 EFRVPLDPCI
+53 
-63 HPVRL
+63 
-68 LPMTKRM
+68 
-75 ASKLEFALEYGWH
+75 
-88 TKQVRLRAPDA
+88 
-99 HTYRQWTSL
+99 
-108 VRAALESGR
+108 
-117 RPLASCDYTTSAE
+117 
-130 QPRPDLECS
+130 
-139 SLASTMDSSSN
+139 
-150 GTSRFNAT
+150 
-158 IRQRVIEDE
+158 
-167 QDVQLHLEHDLG
+167 
-179 RRWHAPS
+179 
-186 EFFVLHQADYQP
+186 
-198 GASCGDQD
+198 
-206 HDVLSHHSMEL
+206 MEL
-217 LEARVQFVRAGA
+217 LEARIQFIRAGA

-240 NPNDMAHFGLESGAH
+240 NPSDMVQFGLESGAH
-255 VVLHTIP
+255 VELYTFD
-262 KANDT
+262 KDMDT
-267 PKLLLCG
+267 RKLLLCG

-289 SSMWE
+289 GSMWE
-294 ATVADQQVETV
+294 ATVAKKEVAMV
-305 TVDLLQ
+305 TVQMLQ
-311 VSSPVA
+311 SSIPTA
-317 KSVALQMVSRASS
+317 KSVMLQLVSRASTR
-330 HKQKLSEKER
+330 KRKLSEKER
-340 TLLTRCIVAMID
+340 MLLTRCVAAMID
-352 GALIHRDALIS
+352 GSLLHEEALIS
-363 LPLHGVN
+363 LPLHGVS
-370 TVFRVQK
+370 TVFEVQK
-377 VDGESSKDQGIVKIV
+377 VDGETDKDQRILKVM
-392 AAKTA
+392 AATTA
-397 LTVAWE
+397 LTIMWE
-403 EKKEEA
+403 EKQESDVLESKG
-409 VVKKDMN
+409 
-416 SAEKMAMVKQDGFSA
+416 SSSTGMAMRTKQDGFAA
-431 IGGLQEELKAIR
+431 IGGLHKELKAVR

-557 MDGLSGSRQVV
+557 MDGLSSSRQVV

-586 GRFDREVEIGIPRA
+586 GRFDREVEIGIPTA
-600 NDRLAILRVALRRLP
+600 NDRLEILRVALRRLP

-620 SELQELSSSAH
+620 SELLELSSSAH

-653 FASNAQSTGAVLADT
+653 FANSAQSSGAVLAEST
-668 NSLPPFE
+668 SLPSYQ
-675 VTLSDLKLAMRGI
+675 VTLGDLKVAMRGI

-699 VPRVLWSDIGG
+699 VPRVLWRDIGG
-710 QDVLKQA
+710 QDALKQS

-754 LAAKALA
+754 LTAKALA

-815 GSGGSSGASD
+815 GTGGSSGASD

-861 RPGRVDRA
+861 RPGRIDRA

-876 VPAREQILQ
+876 VSAREQILR
-885 IHTRKTPLASDVS
+885 IHTRQTPLASDVGMT
-898 LAELAIA
+898 ELAIA
-905 TARFSGAELQALCR
+905 TARYSGAELQALCR

-924 AVEEDRD
+924 AVEEDR
-931 AVHVAKRHF
+931 AAMNVAKRHF

-946 VTPQIDGRMLAFFER
+946 VTPQIDDQMLAFFER
-961 FRDGQRR
+961 FRDKQRR

>member
-1 MDTQLPV
+1 M
-8 FSGTLKVHACH
+8 
-19 LFWTKTPVQLTYHRQ
+19 
-34 DYRHA
+34 
-39 LPVLLI
+39 
-45 RRPGILGG
+45 
-53 EFRVPLDPCI
+53 EF
-63 HPVRL
+63 
-68 LPMTKRM
+68 
-75 ASKLEFALEYGWH
+75 
-88 TKQVRLRAPDA
+88 
-99 HTYRQWTSL
+99 
-108 VRAALESGR
+108 
-117 RPLASCDYTTSAE
+117 
-130 QPRPDLECS
+130 
-139 SLASTMDSSSN
+139 
-150 GTSRFNAT
+150 
-158 IRQRVIEDE
+158 
-167 QDVQLHLEHDLG
+167 
-179 RRWHAPS
+179 
-186 EFFVLHQADYQP
+186 
-198 GASCGDQD
+198 
-206 HDVLSHHSMEL
+206 

-240 NPNDMAHFGLESGAH
+240 NPNDIAHFSLEAGAY
-255 VVLHTIP
+255 VALYMFEKTSES
-262 KANDT
+262 

-274 LAWPMDKIKRRGVGL
+274 MAWPMDKIKRRGVGL
-289 SSMWE
+289 SSIWE
-294 ATVADQQVETV
+294 AAVAEKQVETV
-305 TVDLLQ
+305 IVQVLQ
-311 VSSPVA
+311 DPSPTTT
-317 KSVALQMVSRASS
+317 SLALQLVSRTSS

-340 TLLTRCIVAMID
+340 SLLTQCIVAMID
-352 GALIHRDALIS
+352 GALVHQGALLS

-370 TVFRVQK
+370 TVFKVQK
-377 VDGESSKDQGIVKIV
+377 VDAESREKVVRIV
-392 AAKTA
+392 AARTA
-397 LTVAWE
+397 LTVAWDE
-403 EKKEEA
+403 RADLEQDKTPKFLTRG
-409 VVKKDMN
+409 KI
-416 SAEKMAMVKQDGFSA
+416 DGFAA
-431 IGGLQEELKAIR
+431 IGGLQEELNAVR

-451 NPETFE
+451 NSETFE

-471 PPGTGKTLIARALAR
+471 PPGTGKTLIARALAK

-557 MDGLSGSRQVV
+557 MDGLNSSRKVV

-600 NDRLAILRVALRRLP
+600 NDRLAILHVALRRLP

-620 SELQELSSSAH
+620 SDLQELSSSAH

-641 CKEAALLALHRA
+641 CQEAALLALHRA
-653 FASNAQSTGAVLADT
+653 FANSSQLGGAVLANT
-668 NSLPPFE
+668 EALPPFE

-710 QDVLKQA
+710 QNALKQA
-717 LREAVEWPLQHPEAF
+717 LREAVEWPLQHPDAF

-797 ASPTVVFFDEID
+797 AAPSVVFFDEID
-809 ALASTR
+809 SLASTR
-815 GSGGSSGASD
+815 GAGGSSGASD

-861 RPGRVDRA
+861 RPGRIDRA

-898 LAELAIA
+898 ITELAIA
-905 TARFSGAELQALCR
+905 TSRFSGAELQALCR
-919 EAALH
+919 EAVLH
-924 AVEEDRD
+924 AMEEDRA
-931 AVHVAKRHF
+931 AVNVAKRHF

-946 VTPQIDGRMLAFFER
+946 VTPQIDDRMLAFFEH
-961 FRDGQRR
+961 FRDGQRK

>member
-1 MDTQLPV
+1 
-8 FSGTLKVHACH
+8 
-19 LFWTKTPVQLTYHRQ
+19 
-34 DYRHA
+34 
-39 LPVLLI
+39 
-45 RRPGILGG
+45 
-53 EFRVPLDPCI
+53 
-63 HPVRL
+63 
-68 LPMTKRM
+68 
-75 ASKLEFALEYGWH
+75 
-88 TKQVRLRAPDA
+88 
-99 HTYRQWTSL
+99 
-108 VRAALESGR
+108 
-117 RPLASCDYTTSAE
+117 
-130 QPRPDLECS
+130 
-139 SLASTMDSSSN
+139 
-150 GTSRFNAT
+150 
-158 IRQRVIEDE
+158 
-167 QDVQLHLEHDLG
+167 
-179 RRWHAPS
+179 
-186 EFFVLHQADYQP
+186 
-198 GASCGDQD
+198 
-206 HDVLSHHSMEL
+206 MEL

-240 NPNDMAHFGLESGAH
+240 NPNDMAHFGLESGSH

-262 KANDT
+262 EANDT
-267 PKLLLCG
+267 PKLLVCG
-274 LAWPMDKIKRRGVGL
+274 MAWPMEKIKRRGVGL

-294 ATVADQQVETV
+294 AAVSEQQIETV
-305 TVDLLQ
+305 TVQLLLQ
-311 VSSPVA
+311 TPSPVT
-317 KSVALQMVSRASS
+317 KSVVLQLVSRLPS
-330 HKQKLSEKER
+330 HKTKLSEKER
-340 TLLTRCIVAMID
+340 TLLTRCIATMID
-352 GALIHRDALIS
+352 GALVHQDALIS

-370 TVFRVQK
+370 TVFRVLE
-377 VDGESSKDQGIVKIV
+377 VDGESKDQGVVRIA

-403 EKKEEA
+403 EKQEEVA
-409 VVKKDMN
+409 VEKDKISTIN
-416 SAEKMAMVKQDGFSA
+416 VKQDGFAS

-653 FASNAQSTGAVLADT
+653 FASNTQSTGAVLGDT

-699 VPRVLWSDIGG
+699 VPRVLWIDIGG
-710 QDVLKQA
+710 QDALKQA

-786 QVREVFRKARA
+786 QVREVFRKARG

-815 GSGGSSGASD
+815 GTGGSSGASD

-861 RPGRVDRA
+861 RPGRIDRA

-924 AVEEDRD
+924 AVEEDRA
-931 AVHVAKRHF
+931 AVNVAKRHF
-940 VRALSV
+940 VRALAV
-946 VTPQIDGRMLAFFER
+946 VTPQIDDRMLAFFER